1 MAEKNIKISGIGDVT
16 REDFV
21 RAITDPDKF
30 KEFADQQ
37 GWGNKR
43 RQLAWNS
50 LHNYAQGVQ
59 NGEINEINDM
69 HQVVDDTGART
80 NKQEKYN
87 WIGSKFDANGATAA
101 FMNQIAKGMQTASK
115 PADKSL
121 KSIPSITSYLNQQWF
136 GSNNPDWELFQKNDT
151 LTNGVY
157 GIANRSAKI
166 KEGLTKYKNE
176 LTTNGAQ
183 YNWDGVD
190 KDALYKNL
198 DAAIAS
204 SNVATYAP
212 LGITSDYISNALA
225 TKDLSTTQE
234 QSSEND
240 QASPSQNSNS
250 EGITDEQLLAL
261 ESNKDLADLAQANP
275 AKRAEYIAQAR
286 ERLANQITLSEQEAQ
301 RNTRAYQD
309 KIAAQKQQQYN
320 QEMLN
325 WYNSQ
330 TFKPEYTAQLGS
342 SYVGT
347 PGGGA
352 VSTYLDSLNFS
363 DKDFEMNSPRTISAI
378 ATSTK
383 FKKPEIRTVKTNL
396 GSQTVTLNNK
406 LDVLA
411 YMLQFNAKNN
421 PNFKRYFTDVSSAAG
436 KSAGSIYRINALKG
450 ADGSYVYVRRNGN
463 NYEFYRSKPMDIL
476 YKEHLAR
483 KHKLGGVITKFQQ
496 GGAAAYNAKLKQR
509 QQQVQKAKEQ
519 QIQSQPQQPPLGR
532 SSIKSMG
539 KNTNTLTT
547 ADKIAIGA
555 AATDFLASFTANP
568 IANGAGT
575 LLTTGADIA
584 SDISHGASFGQ
595 AAGNAAMNLGMGLIG
610 FIPGLGTA
618 TKAKKLKKIL
628 QVSSGAVQAYF
639 IANNFNEGVKSLGKV
654 LDGSATVQDYKNL
667 IYGLQG
673 AKGASNSVI
682 NAAKRRGAAKV
693 IKELPDKFNAG
704 EAKYTFKNNGK
715 ETQRLTQAQ
724 VKELQEKGS
733 EGVSDEIKQLL
744 NGVAVK
750 PSKTIETKLGISWTK
765 KQKPIEYQYK
775 PKGEI
780 QKLLD
785 DLQIQSQKSS
795 MWNPGRQDYLS
806 MTSEHNW
813 SLPSISIGLG
823 KNSTKEVIKRG
834 KQSSKPNTTPESQ
847 PTITNNPEKPLQTHT
862 ITPEQQKK
870 DIELLRKRFMSEE
883 PLPIDNATRKAYEH
897 YRKRPMTD
905 QEIKDLEAE
914 QQIKRFM
921 RNYRKQYK
929 PQDQVYAERRDAL
942 QKDLSERKALAEDL
956 ANAQQEVEQARAYTQ
971 SKIRWDEGE
980 AMAKKLPV
988 PSARVIVTPESV
1000 RTQVNRQFAMSWVP
1014 DKRKP
1019 ALKGAARAKKQAMYQ
1034 NLFQPPA
1041 VRQGT
1046 GSPVQHTTRK
1056 SLERLQK
1063 MQDAVQQEFLER
1075 QRKQNAIILSPT
1087 ESRQGMYQ
1095 QMFSPVLTNLDNQGR
1110 ASGLRA
1116 KPSKADVK
1124 SVKSSEYKQ
1133 QQKQSRQQKATEV
1146 MEAFGNTK
1154 NNNTKGHNKNTN
1166 LPHKQSNKK
1175 KKTSRDN
1182 NIKRR
1187 QDGGVLYDYEFLKS
1201 VHAFKQGGVI
1211 KAQGGVKLNN
1221 IWAGK
1226 NQNYGYNTYLNR
1238 IFGNQDV
1245 LSWMRTHYVGDN
1257 ATKQY
1262 ADYVMKNVN
1271 DRNTYGV
1278 NNYNNDST
1286 YVANKGI
1293 NTFNT
1298 GYQNAGNTLNYILF
1312 GNNTKDYTDK
1322 KGVAYGLINF
1332 TRPAKALATGDS
1344 YNADPSKAYIDNA
1357 LGLQTYSRVASLT
1370 DPGIKTGGFGDWGKY
1385 WKEQG
1390 NTGAYYYIA
1399 PGDTSGKGQWIPTKD
1414 KTLNGYQDFEAAL
1427 QETPKKDGSVT
1438 NPDIGKKSIFD
1449 KGKEYLSKLT
1459 SNPGNLYNVV
1469 ETGKYLLAN
1478 KATNDIFKIKAP
1490 NFVISPKHTSYQV
1503 MDNLA
1508 QQNAY
1513 HNRAAE
1519 TVNQTS
1525 RPLTS
1530 SGQLQ
1535 TAAQQESMNNAN
1547 KLYLQGNIERNTW
1560 LESQKQQSN
1569 HAGLYNM
1576 ESAVDT
1582 ANANAKQA
1590 YATRMLNEYQD
1601 PRDRLRALATN
1612 RQNWINAL
1620 EKFNVIDP
1628 YVERKN
1634 AQQQYGLAK
1643 AQWDYQNDA
1652 DVLKASQDY
1661 QALLRQHQNDLN
1673 FNAWDTAQYKALID
1687 AQKKAGAKYYN
1698 NMYQVYGI
1706 NNPGFKYSTP
1716 TYKKKGG
1723 KFEDISKF
1731 NTKEFYNTVRH
1742 SINTATKQGGDLG
1755 KLINTLF
1762 KKSNKK

>member
-16 REDFV
+16 RADFV

-69 HQVVDDTGART
+69 HQIVDDTGART

-121 KSIPSITSYLNQQWF
+121 KNIPSVTSYLNQQWF

-212 LGITSDYISNALA
+212 LGITSDYIGNALA

-240 QASPSQNSNS
+240 QASASQNSNS
-250 EGITDEQLLAL
+250 EGITDEQLLSL

-286 ERLANQITLSEQEAQ
+286 ERLANQITLREQEAQ

-342 SYVGT
+342 SYVGA

-352 VSTYLDSLNFS
+352 GSAYLDSLNFS

-396 GSQTVTLNNK
+396 GNQTVTLNNK

-421 PNFKRYFTDVSSAAG
+421 PNFKHYFTDVSSATG

-450 ADGSYVYVRRNGN
+450 TDGSYVYVRKNGN
-463 NYEFYRSKPMDIL
+463 NYEFYRSKPIDIL

-483 KHKLGGVITKFQQ
+483 KHKLGGIITKFQQ
-496 GGAAAYNAKLKQR
+496 GGVAAYNAKLKQR
-509 QQQVQKAKEQ
+509 QQQIQKAKEQ
-519 QIQSQPQQPPLGR
+519 QVQSQPQQVPFGR
-532 SSIKSMG
+532 SSVKSMG
-539 KNTNTLTT
+539 KNTNALTT

-555 AATDFLASFTANP
+555 AAADFLASFTANP

-575 LLTTGADIA
+575 ILTTGADIA

-628 QVSSGAVQAYF
+628 QISSGAVQAYF

-654 LDGSATVQDYKNL
+654 LDGSASVQDYKNL

-673 AKGASNSVI
+673 AKGVSSSVI
-682 NAAKRRGAAKV
+682 NTAKRRGAAKV

-704 EAKYTFKNNGK
+704 EARYTFKSNGK

-733 EGVSDEIKQLL
+733 AGVSDETRQLL
-744 NGVAVK
+744 NGLIIK
-750 PSKTIETKLGISWTK
+750 PSKEKFGITWTSR
-765 KQKPIEYQYK
+765 PIEYQYK

-823 KNSTKEVIKRG
+823 KNSTKEVIKRA
-834 KQSSKPNTTPESQ
+834 KQSPKPNATSQ
-847 PTITNNPEKPLQTHT
+847 KQSTITNNPERPLQTHT

-870 DIELLRKRFMSEE
+870 DIELLRKRFTSNE

-905 QEIKDLEAE
+905 QEIKDLESDQRA
-914 QQIKRFM
+914 KRIM
-921 RNYRKQYK
+921 RNQFN
-929 PQDQVYAERRDAL
+929 PDNLDQMQAKRLAL
-942 QKDLSERKALAEDL
+942 QKDLSERKSLAKDL
-956 ANAQQEVEQARAYTQ
+956 ADAQQEIKQAKANTQVKINLAEGNARA
-971 SKIRWDEGE
+971 KD
-980 AMAKKLPV
+980 LPI
-988 PSARVIVTPESV
+988 PSARVVITPESV
-1000 RTQVNRQFAMSWVP
+1000 RTQANREFALNW
-1014 DKRKP
+1014 KP
-1019 ALKGAARAKKQAMYQ
+1019 IEFKPELKGAARSKKQAMYER
-1034 NLFQPPA
+1034 LFPPFA
-1041 VRQGT
+1041 ERQGT
-1046 GSPVQHTTRK
+1046 GSAIQHTTRK
-1056 SLERLQK
+1056 SLERRQK
-1063 MQDAVQQEFLER
+1063 MQNAVQQEFLER
-1075 QRKQNAIILSPT
+1075 QRRQNAIILSPT

-1095 QMFSPVLTNLDNQGR
+1095 QMFSPVLTNLDSQGR

-1116 KPSKADVK
+1116 KPSRTDVK

-1133 QQKQSRQQKATEV
+1133 QQKQSRQQKASEV

-1154 NNNTKGHNKNTN
+1154 SNNTKGHNKNTN

-1226 NQNYGYNTYLNR
+1226 NQDYGYNTYLNR

-1245 LSWMRTHYVGDN
+1245 LSWMRTHYVGDD

-1298 GYQNAGNTLNYILF
+1298 GYQNAGNTLNYTLF

-1332 TRPAKALATGDS
+1332 TRPDKALATGDS
-1344 YNADPSKAYIDNA
+1344 YNANPSKAYIDNA

-1370 DPGIKTGGFGDWGKY
+1370 DSGIKAGGFGDWGKY

-1414 KTLNGYQDFEAAL
+1414 KTLNGYQDFEAAP

-1438 NPDIGKKSIFD
+1438 TPGIGKKSIFD
-1449 KGKEYLSKLT
+1449 KGKEYLAKLT
-1459 SNPGNLYNVV
+1459 SNPGNLYNAV

-1490 NFVISPKHTSYQV
+1490 NYVISPKHTSYQV

-1513 HNRAAE
+1513 HSKAAE
-1519 TVNQTS
+1519 AINQTS

-1535 TAAQQESMNNAN
+1535 TAAQQENMNNAN
-1547 KLYLQGNIERNTW
+1547 KLYLQGNAERNTW
-1560 LESQKQQSN
+1560 LEGQKQQSYK
-1569 HAGLYNM
+1569 AGLYNM

-1582 ANANAKQA
+1582 ANANAQQA
-1590 YATRMLNEYQD
+1590 YKTRLINEYQD
-1601 PRDRLRALATN
+1601 PRDRIRGLATN

-1652 DVLKASQDY
+1652 KVLLAQQKY
-1661 QALLRQHQNDLN
+1661 QQLLRQHQNDLN
-1673 FNAWDTAQYKALID
+1673 FNAYDTDEYRALVE
-1687 AQKKAGAKYYN
+1687 AQKEAGARYYN

-1706 NNPGFKYSTP
+1706 SNPGFKY
-1716 TYKKKGG
+1716 KKGG

-1731 NTKEFYNTVRH
+1731 NTKEFYNTIRH
-1742 SINTATKQGGDLG
+1742 SINTATKQSGDLS

>member
-1 MAEKNIKISGIGDVT
+1 MTEKNIKISGIGDVT
-16 REDFV
+16 RADFV

-69 HQVVDDTGART
+69 HQIVDDTGART

-101 FMNQIAKGMQTASK
+101 FMNQIAKGMQTDSK
-115 PADKSL
+115 SANKSL
-121 KSIPSITSYLNQQWF
+121 KSIPSVTSYLNQQWF

-212 LGITSDYISNALA
+212 LGITSDYINNVLA

-240 QASPSQNSNS
+240 QASASQNSNS
-250 EGITDEQLLAL
+250 KGITDEQLLSL

-330 TFKPEYTAQLGS
+330 IFRPEYTAQLGS

-352 VSTYLDSLNFS
+352 ASTYLDSLNFS
-363 DKDFEMNSPRTISAI
+363 DKDFEVNSPRTISAI

-396 GSQTVTLNNK
+396 GNQTITLNNK

-421 PNFKRYFTDVSSAAG
+421 PNFKRYFTDVSNATG

-450 ADGSYVYVRRNGN
+450 ADGSYVYVRKNGN

-509 QQQVQKAKEQ
+509 QQQIQKAKEQ
-519 QIQSQPQQPPLGR
+519 QIQSEPQQVPFGR
-532 SSIKSMG
+532 SSVKSMS

-568 IANGAGT
+568 IANGTGT
-575 LLTTGADIA
+575 ILTTGADLA

-654 LDGSATVQDYKNL
+654 LDGSASVQDYKNL

-673 AKGASNSVI
+673 AKGAVSSVANTI
-682 NAAKRRGAAKV
+682 KRRGASKV

-704 EAKYTFKNNGK
+704 EAKYTFKSNGK
-715 ETQRLTQAQ
+715 ETQRLTQTQ

-744 NGVAVK
+744 NGIFVK
-750 PSKTIETKLGISWTK
+750 PSKKIETKLGTITLPN
-765 KQKPIEYQYK
+765 KPIEYQYK

-780 QKLLD
+780 QELLD

-823 KNSTKEVIKRG
+823 KNSTKEVIKRA
-834 KQSSKPNTTPESQ
+834 KQSSKSNATSQ
-847 PTITNNPEKPLQTHT
+847 KQSTITNNPERPLQTHT
-862 ITPEQQKK
+862 ITPEQQKR
-870 DIELLRKRFMSEE
+870 DIELLRRRFTSSE
-883 PLPIDNATRKAYEH
+883 PLPINKATRKAYEH

-905 QEIKDLEAE
+905 QEIIELERE
-914 QQIKRFM
+914 QRIKRLT
-921 RNYRKQYK
+921 RAYNKDYVTY
-929 PQDQVYAERRDAL
+929 DQQNAERRELLTSFKQEQADIA
-942 QKDLSERKALAEDL
+942 Q
-956 ANAQQEVEQARAYTQ
+956 AQQEVRQAQYNTYL
-971 SKIRWDEGE
+971 KNTI
-980 AMAKKLPV
+980 
-988 PSARVIVTPESV
+988 PEYI
-1000 RTQVNRQFAMSWVP
+1000 RTQENRQFALNW
-1014 DKRKP
+1014 KP
-1019 ALKGAARAKKQAMYQ
+1019 EEFKYTLKGVARAKKQAMY
-1034 NLFQPPA
+1034 
-1041 VRQGT
+1041 
-1046 GSPVQHTTRK
+1046 
-1056 SLERLQK
+1056 
-1063 MQDAVQQEFLER
+1063 
-1075 QRKQNAIILSPT
+1075 
-1087 ESRQGMYQ
+1087 
-1095 QMFSPVLTNLDNQGR
+1095 
-1110 ASGLRA
+1110 
-1116 KPSKADVK
+1116 
-1124 SVKSSEYKQ
+1124 
-1133 QQKQSRQQKATEV
+1133 
-1146 MEAFGNTK
+1146 
-1154 NNNTKGHNKNTN
+1154 NTKGPNKNSNTKR
-1166 LPHKQSNKK
+1166 KQSNKK
-1175 KKTSRDN
+1175 KKTSRNN

-1211 KAQGGVKLNN
+1211 KAKGGVRLNN

-1226 NQNYGYNTYLNR
+1226 NQDYGYNTYLNR

-1245 LSWMRTHYVGDN
+1245 LSWMRTHYVGND

-1298 GYQNAGNTLNYILF
+1298 GYQNAGNTLNYTLF

-1332 TRPAKALATGDS
+1332 TRPNKALATGDS

-1370 DPGIKTGGFGDWGKY
+1370 DSGIKAGGFGDWGKY

-1414 KTLNGYQDFEAAL
+1414 KTLNGYQDFEAAP
-1427 QETPKKDGSVT
+1427 QETSKKDGSVT

-1449 KGKEYLSKLT
+1449 KGKEYLAKLT
-1459 SNPGNLYNVV
+1459 SNPSNLYNAV

-1490 NFVISPKHTSYQV
+1490 NYVISPKHTSYQV

-1513 HNRAAE
+1513 HSKAAE
-1519 TVNQTS
+1519 TMNQTS

-1547 KLYLQGNIERNTW
+1547 KLYLQGNAERNTW
-1560 LESQKQQSN
+1560 LEGQKQQSYK
-1569 HAGLYNM
+1569 AGLYNM

-1582 ANANAKQA
+1582 ANANAQQA
-1590 YATRMLNEYQD
+1590 YKTRMLNEYQD
-1601 PRDRLRALATN
+1601 PRDRARALATN

-1652 DVLKASQDY
+1652 NVLAAQQKY
-1661 QALLRQHQNDLN
+1661 QQLLRQHQNDLN
-1673 FNAWDTAQYKALID
+1673 FNAYDTAEYKALVE
-1687 AQKKAGAKYYN
+1687 AQKEAGARYYN

-1706 NNPGFKYSTP
+1706 SNPEFKY
-1716 TYKKKGG
+1716 KKGG

-1731 NTKEFYNTVRH
+1731 NTKEFYNTIRH
-1742 SINTATKQGGDLG
+1742 SINTATKQSGDLS

>member
-16 REDFV
+16 RADFV

-69 HQVVDDTGART
+69 HQIVDDTGART

-101 FMNQIAKGMQTASK
+101 FMNQIAKGMQTDSK
-115 PADKSL
+115 SANKSL
-121 KSIPSITSYLNQQWF
+121 KSIPSVTSYLNQQWF

-225 TKDLSTTQE
+225 TRDLSTTQE

-240 QASPSQNSNS
+240 QASASQNLNS
-250 EGITDEQLLAL
+250 EGITDEQLLSL
-261 ESNKDLADLAQANP
+261 KSNKDLADLAQANP

-325 WYNSQ
+325 WYNLQ
-330 TFKPEYTAQLGS
+330 TFRPEYTAQLGS
-342 SYVGT
+342 SYVGAQ
-347 PGGGA
+347 GGGA
-352 VSTYLDSLNFS
+352 GSAYLDSLNFS
-363 DKDFEMNSPRTISAI
+363 DKDFELNSPRTISAI

-396 GSQTVTLNNK
+396 GNQTVTLNNK

-450 ADGSYVYVRRNGN
+450 TDGSYVYVRKNGN

-476 YKEHLAR
+476 YKEHLA
-483 KHKLGGVITKFQQ
+483 KQGGV
-496 GGAAAYNAKLKQR
+496 AAYNAKLKQR
-509 QQQVQKAKEQ
+509 QQQIQQMKEK
-519 QIQSQPQQPPLGR
+519 QIQSQPQQVPFGR
-532 SSIKSMG
+532 SSVKSMG

-547 ADKIAIGA
+547 ADKIAIGTA
-555 AATDFLASFTANP
+555 AADFLASFTANP
-568 IANGAGT
+568 IANGTGT
-575 LLTTGADIA
+575 ILTTGADLA

-595 AAGNAAMNLGMGLIG
+595 AARNAAMNLGMGLVG

-618 TKAKKLKKIL
+618 NKAKKLKKIL

-639 IANNFNEGVKSLGKV
+639 IANNFNEGVKSLDKV

-673 AKGASNSVI
+673 AKGASNSII
-682 NAAKRRGAAKV
+682 NTAKRRGAART
-693 IKELPDKFNAG
+693 IKQLPDKFNAG
-704 EAKYTFKNNGK
+704 EARYTFKNNGK

-733 EGVSDEIKQLL
+733 EGASEETKQLL

-775 PKGEI
+775 PKEEI

-823 KNSTKEVIKRG
+823 KNSVKEVIKRG
-834 KQSSKPNTTPESQ
+834 KQLSRSNVVNEVPNSHSKS
-847 PTITNNPEKPLQTHT
+847 K
-862 ITPEQQKK
+862 ITPAVTK
-870 DIELLRKRFMSEE
+870 
-883 PLPIDNATRKAYEH
+883 PTATTRA
-897 YRKRPMTD
+897 P
-905 QEIKDLEAE
+905 
-914 QQIKRFM
+914 
-921 RNYRKQYK
+921 QYSYTPGNVQSSFTPYLSKGKTYLFESNTK
-929 PQDQVYAERRDAL
+929 PQ
-942 QKDLSERKALAEDL
+942 S
-956 ANAQQEVEQARAYTQ
+956 T
-971 SKIRWDEGE
+971 
-980 AMAKKLPV
+980 
-988 PSARVIVTPESV
+988 SV
-1000 RTQVNRQFAMSWVP
+1000 NNFN
-1014 DKRKP
+1014 KP
-1019 ALKGAARAKKQAMYQ
+1019 I
-1034 NLFQPPA
+1034 
-1041 VRQGT
+1041 
-1046 GSPVQHTTRK
+1046 
-1056 SLERLQK
+1056 
-1063 MQDAVQQEFLER
+1063 
-1075 QRKQNAIILSPT
+1075 QRN
-1087 ESRQGMYQ
+1087 
-1095 QMFSPVLTNLDNQGR
+1095 
-1110 ASGLRA
+1110 
-1116 KPSKADVK
+1116 
-1124 SVKSSEYKQ
+1124 
-1133 QQKQSRQQKATEV
+1133 
-1146 MEAFGNTK
+1146 
-1154 NNNTKGHNKNTN
+1154 NKN
-1166 LPHKQSNKK
+1166 NKK
-1175 KKTSRDN
+1175 KSKK
-1182 NIKRR
+1182 KRKHL
-1187 QDGGVLYDYEFLKS
+1187 DGGVLYDYEFLKS
-1201 VHAFKQGGVI
+1201 VHAFKQGGII
-1211 KAQGGVKLNN
+1211 KAQ
-1221 IWAGK
+1221 
-1226 NQNYGYNTYLNR
+1226 
-1238 IFGNQDV
+1238 
-1245 LSWMRTHYVGDN
+1245 S
-1257 ATKQY
+1257 
-1262 ADYVMKNVN
+1262 
-1271 DRNTYGV
+1271 
-1278 NNYNNDST
+1278 
-1286 YVANKGI
+1286 
-1293 NTFNT
+1293 
-1298 GYQNAGNTLNYILF
+1298 
-1312 GNNTKDYTDK
+1312 
-1322 KGVAYGLINF
+1322 
-1332 TRPAKALATGDS
+1332 
-1344 YNADPSKAYIDNA
+1344 
-1357 LGLQTYSRVASLT
+1357 
-1370 DPGIKTGGFGDWGKY
+1370 GIKTGVKVNPKTTWFDAVWSQNVNHILRGLSDNNYYTWLNSMQDKHGDLHKNAGINFQTTPYNDKSVGDYQNLYKTGYNGEWKDNNVGYNSLGIMHAQNLGRYDLYGNTKRTSGDWNIDANHRYKTDSSYSQITDDRRLLGRKGDFTDEQLASVTEAFKNKGYNFALGK
-1385 WKEQG
+1385 
-1390 NTGAYYYIA
+1390 NDYYYLSPIEK
-1399 PGDTSGKGQWIPTKD
+1399 SEQ
-1414 KTLNGYQDFEAAL
+1414 NQN
-1427 QETPKKDGSVT
+1427 TPKKDGSVT

-1459 SNPGNLYNVV
+1459 SNPGNLYNAV

-1490 NFVISPKHTSYQV
+1490 NYVISPKHTSYQV

-1513 HNRAAE
+1513 HNKAAE

-1547 KLYLQGNIERNTW
+1547 KLYLQGNAERNTW
-1560 LESQKQQSN
+1560 LEGQKQQSYK
-1569 HAGLYNM
+1569 AGLYNM

-1582 ANANAKQA
+1582 ANANAQQA
-1590 YATRMLNEYQD
+1590 YKTRMLNEYQD
-1601 PRDRLRALATN
+1601 PRDRARALATN

-1652 DVLKASQDY
+1652 KVLLAQQKY
-1661 QALLRQHQNDLN
+1661 QQLLRQHQNDLN
-1673 FNAWDTAQYKALID
+1673 FNAYDTDEYRALVE
-1687 AQKKAGAKYYN
+1687 AQKEAGAKYYN

-1706 NNPGFKYSTP
+1706 SNPGFRY
-1716 TYKKKGG
+1716 KKGG

-1731 NTKEFYNTVRH
+1731 NTKEFYNTIRH
-1742 SINTATKQGGDLG
+1742 SINTATKQSGDLS

>member
-16 REDFV
+16 RADFV

-30 KEFADQQ
+30 REFADQQ

-69 HQVVDDTGART
+69 HQIVDDTGART

-101 FMNQIAKGMQTASK
+101 FMNQIAKGMQTATK
-115 PADKSL
+115 PDNKSL
-121 KSIPSITSYLNQQWF
+121 KSIPSVTSYLNQQWF
-136 GSNNPDWELFQKNDT
+136 GSNNPDWALFQKNDT

-212 LGITSDYISNALA
+212 LGITSDYINNALA

-240 QASPSQNSNS
+240 QASASQNPNS
-250 EGITDEQLLAL
+250 EGLTDEQLLSL

-286 ERLANQITLSEQEAQ
+286 ERLANQIALSEQEAQ

-309 KIAAQKQQQYN
+309 KIVAQKQQQYN

-347 PGGGA
+347 PGGKDP
-352 VSTYLDSLNFS
+352 STYLDSLNFS
-363 DKDFEMNSPRTISAI
+363 DKDFELNSPRTVSSI

-383 FKKPEIRTVKTNL
+383 FKKPVIRTAKTIFGN
-396 GSQTVTLNNK
+396 QTITLNNK

-411 YMLQFNAKNN
+411 YMLQFNAKHN

-450 ADGSYVYVRRNGN
+450 ADGSYVYVRKNGN
-463 NYEFYRSKPMDIL
+463 NYEFYRSKPMNIL

-483 KHKLGGVITKFQQ
+483 KHKLGGIITKFQQ
-496 GGAAAYNAKLKQR
+496 GGVAAYIAQRKQR
-509 QQQVQKAKEQ
+509 EQQIQKAKEQ
-519 QIQSQPQQPPLGR
+519 QIQSQPQQVPFGR
-532 SSIKSMG
+532 SSVKSMG
-539 KNTNTLTT
+539 KNTNTFTT
-547 ADKIAIGA
+547 ADKIAVIA
-555 AATDFLASFTANP
+555 AAADFLASFTANP
-568 IANGAGT
+568 IANGTGT
-575 LLTTGADIA
+575 ILTTGADLA
-584 SDISHGASFGQ
+584 SDISHGASLGQ

-628 QVSSGAVQAYF
+628 QVSSGAIQAYF
-639 IANNFNEGVKSLGKV
+639 IANNFTEGIKSLDK
-654 LDGSATVQDYKNL
+654 LRDGTATAQDYKNL

-673 AKGASNSVI
+673 AKGAVSSMANTI
-682 NAAKRRGAAKV
+682 KRRGAAKA

-704 EAKYTFKNNGK
+704 EARYTFKNNGK

-744 NGVAVK
+744 NGVVVK
-750 PSKTIETKLGISWTK
+750 PSKTIKTKLGSITLPN
-765 KQKPIEYQYK
+765 KPIEYQYK

-795 MWNPGRQDYLS
+795 MLNPGRQDYLS

-813 SLPSISIGLG
+813 SLPSISMGFG
-823 KNSTKEVIKRG
+823 KNSVKEVVKRG
-834 KQSSKPNTTPESQ
+834 KQSSKPTTSQ
-847 PTITNNPEKPLQTHT
+847 AKPTTSQAKPVQSQTITTNNPERPLQTHN

-870 DIELLRKRFMSEE
+870 DIELLKKRFTSSE
-883 PLPIDNATRKAYEH
+883 PLPIDNATRKAYED

-905 QEIKDLEAE
+905 QEIIELEKEQRAKRSTRASNRDYVTYDQQNAE
-914 QQIKRFM
+914 NRAAQNELLTSF
-921 RNYRKQYK
+921 KQK
-929 PQDQVYAERRDAL
+929 
-942 QKDLSERKALAEDL
+942 QKDISR
-956 ANAQQEVEQARAYTQ
+956 AQREVEQAKANTQVRINIAEGNARA
-971 SKIRWDEGE
+971 KD
-980 AMAKKLPV
+980 LPV
-988 PSARVIVTPESV
+988 PSARVVVTPESV
-1000 RTQVNRQFAMSWVP
+1000 RAQANREFALNW
-1014 DKRKP
+1014 KP
-1019 ALKGAARAKKQAMYQ
+1019 VEFKPELKGAARSKKQAMYER
-1034 NLFQPPA
+1034 LFPPFA
-1041 VRQGT
+1041 ERQGT
-1046 GSPVQHTTRK
+1046 GRPVQHTTRK

-1095 QMFSPVLTNLDNQGR
+1095 QMFSPVLTNLDNQAR
-1110 ASGLRA
+1110 AIGLRA

-1124 SVKSSEYKQ
+1124 SVKSAEYKQ
-1133 QQKQSRQQKATEV
+1133 QQKQSRQQKASEV
-1146 MEAFGNTK
+1146 IEAFGNTK
-1154 NNNTKGHNKNTN
+1154 SNNTKGHNKNTN

-1201 VHAFKQGGVI
+1201 VHAFKQGGII
-1211 KAQGGVKLNN
+1211 KAQGG
-1221 IWAGK
+1221 
-1226 NQNYGYNTYLNR
+1226 
-1238 IFGNQDV
+1238 
-1245 LSWMRTHYVGDN
+1245 
-1257 ATKQY
+1257 
-1262 ADYVMKNVN
+1262 
-1271 DRNTYGV
+1271 
-1278 NNYNNDST
+1278 
-1286 YVANKGI
+1286 
-1293 NTFNT
+1293 
-1298 GYQNAGNTLNYILF
+1298 
-1312 GNNTKDYTDK
+1312 
-1322 KGVAYGLINF
+1322 
-1332 TRPAKALATGDS
+1332 
-1344 YNADPSKAYIDNA
+1344 
-1357 LGLQTYSRVASLT
+1357 
-1370 DPGIKTGGFGDWGKY
+1370 IKTGVKVNPKTTWFDAVWSQNINHILRGLSDSKYYIWLNSMQDKHGDLYKNAGPNFQTTPYNDKSVGDYQNLYKTGYNDEWKDNNIGYNSLGIMHAQNLGRYDLYGNTKRTSGDWNIDANNRYKTDSSYSQITDDRRLLGRKGDFTDEQLASITEAFKSKGYNFTLGK
-1385 WKEQG
+1385 
-1390 NTGAYYYIA
+1390 NDYYYLSPIEK
-1399 PGDTSGKGQWIPTKD
+1399 SEQNQNI
-1414 KTLNGYQDFEAAL
+1414 
-1427 QETPKKDGSVT
+1427 PKKDSSVT

-1449 KGKEYLSKLT
+1449 KGKEYLAKLT
-1459 SNPGNLYNVV
+1459 SNPGNLYNAV

-1513 HNRAAE
+1513 HSKAAE
-1519 TVNQTS
+1519 TINQTS

-1547 KLYLQGNIERNTW
+1547 KLYLQGNTERNTW
-1560 LESQKQQSN
+1560 LEGQKQQSYK
-1569 HAGLYNM
+1569 AGLYNM
-1576 ESAVDT
+1576 ENAVDT
-1582 ANANAKQA
+1582 ANANAQQA
-1590 YATRMLNEYQD
+1590 YKTRMLNEYQD
-1601 PRDRLRALATN
+1601 PRDRARALATN

-1620 EKFNVIDP
+1620 EQFNIIDP

-1652 DVLKASQDY
+1652 NVLIAQQKY
-1661 QALLRQHQNDLN
+1661 QQLLYKHYNDLN
-1673 FNAWDTAQYKALID
+1673 FNAYNTPEYRALVE
-1687 AQKKAGAKYYN
+1687 AQKKAGANYYN

-1716 TYKKKGG
+1716 LFQKKGG

-1742 SINTATKQGGDLG
+1742 SINTATKQGGDLS

>member
-16 REDFV
+16 RADFV

-30 KEFADQQ
+30 REFADQQ

-59 NGEINEINDM
+59 NGEINEINNM
-69 HQVVDDTGART
+69 HQIVDDTGART

-101 FMNQIAKGMQTASK
+101 FMNQIAKGMQTATK

-121 KSIPSITSYLNQQWF
+121 KSIPSVTSYLNQQWF

-212 LGITSDYISNALA
+212 LGITSDYINNALA
-225 TKDLSTTQE
+225 TKDLSTITTDTDSTQT
-234 QSSEND
+234 QTTEND
-240 QASPSQNSNS
+240 PTKGFS
-250 EGITDEQLLAL
+250 EEELARYNTMTPEQQQQYL
-261 ESNKDLADLAQANP
+261 
-275 AKRAEYIAQAR
+275 
-286 ERLANQITLSEQEAQ
+286 AQ
-301 RNTRAYQD
+301 RNAAINLNNEKFLAQNQTDID
-309 KIAAQKQQQYN
+309 KANKEKEDTEFKNWLITNGYYSPKAQV
-320 QEMLN
+320 
-325 WYNSQ
+325 
-330 TFKPEYTAQLGS
+330 T
-342 SYVGT
+342 SYVPIRLAQSSMVDSKGKRLET
-347 PGGGA
+347 PAVKNAGA
-352 VSTYLDSLNFS
+352 FDKSVEINKFS
-363 DKDFEMNSPRTISAI
+363 DEQWDNFIHADLTPDIHKVYALNNADRHT
-378 ATSTK
+378 TSGIVPIKSKLDWINYNYEWLLNTGK
-383 FKKPEIRTVKTNL
+383 LNNL
-396 GSQTVTLNNK
+396 G
-406 LDVLA
+406 D
-411 YMLQFNAKNN
+411 
-421 PNFKRYFTDVSSAAG
+421 DVSDYVDAPKG
-436 KSAGSIYRINALKG
+436 TVWRLKNSKRSS
-450 ADGSYVYVRRNGN
+450 DGTYMYMRKKGN
-463 NYEFYRSKPMDIL
+463 NLEFYRSKSWSDL
-476 YKEHLAR
+476 RNNEYK
-483 KHKLGGVITKFQQ
+483 KHISKHQWGGIFGNQ
-496 GGAAAYNAKLKQR
+496 AKLREQYSKDLKARQDAIKKQ
-509 QQQVQKAKEQ
+509 K
-519 QIQSQPQQPPLGR
+519 IQSQPQQAPFGR
-532 SSIKSMG
+532 SSVKSMG

-555 AATDFLASFTANP
+555 AAADFLASFTANP

-575 LLTTGADIA
+575 ILTTGADLA

-639 IANNFNEGVKSLGKV
+639 IANNFKEGVKSLNKV
-654 LDGSATVQDYKNL
+654 LDGSASVQDYKNL

-673 AKGASNSVI
+673 VKGASNSVI
-682 NAAKRRGAAKV
+682 NTAKRRGAAKI

-704 EAKYTFKNNGK
+704 EARYTFKSNGK

-744 NGVAVK
+744 NGVVVK
-750 PSKTIETKLGISWTK
+750 PSKTINTKLGVSWTK

-795 MWNPGRQDYLS
+795 MLNPGRQDYLS

-823 KNSTKEVIKRG
+823 KNSVKEVIKRG
-834 KQSSKPNTTPESQ
+834 KQLSRSNVVNGAPSSNSKSE
-847 PTITNNPEKPLQTHT
+847 
-862 ITPEQQKK
+862 ITPVVTKPTVTTKVPQYLYTPGNVQPSFTPYLSKGK
-870 DIELLRKRFMSEE
+870 TYLFE
-883 PLPIDNATRKAYEH
+883 PNA
-897 YRKRPMTD
+897 
-905 QEIKDLEAE
+905 
-914 QQIKRFM
+914 
-921 RNYRKQYK
+921 K
-929 PQDQVYAERRDAL
+929 PQSISVNNSN
-942 QKDLSERKALAEDL
+942 KP
-956 ANAQQEVEQARAYTQ
+956 TQ
-971 SKIRWDEGE
+971 RNSK
-980 AMAKKLPV
+980 
-988 PSARVIVTPESV
+988 
-1000 RTQVNRQFAMSWVP
+1000 N
-1014 DKRKP
+1014 
-1019 ALKGAARAKKQAMYQ
+1019 
-1034 NLFQPPA
+1034 
-1041 VRQGT
+1041 
-1046 GSPVQHTTRK
+1046 
-1056 SLERLQK
+1056 
-1063 MQDAVQQEFLER
+1063 
-1075 QRKQNAIILSPT
+1075 
-1087 ESRQGMYQ
+1087 
-1095 QMFSPVLTNLDNQGR
+1095 
-1110 ASGLRA
+1110 
-1116 KPSKADVK
+1116 
-1124 SVKSSEYKQ
+1124 
-1133 QQKQSRQQKATEV
+1133 
-1146 MEAFGNTK
+1146 
-1154 NNNTKGHNKNTN
+1154 
-1166 LPHKQSNKK
+1166 NKK
-1175 KKTSRDN
+1175 KSKK
-1182 NIKRR
+1182 KRKHL
-1187 QDGGVLYDYEFLKS
+1187 DGGVLYDYEFLKS

-1211 KAQGGVKLNN
+1211 KAKGGVRLNN
-1221 IWAGK
+1221 IWAGE
-1226 NQNYGYNTYLNR
+1226 NQDYGYNTYLNR
-1238 IFGNQDV
+1238 IYQDNDM

-1271 DRNTYGV
+1271 GRSKYHINDFNNNSTYIA
-1278 NNYNNDST
+1278 NNDIS
-1286 YVANKGI
+1286 
-1293 NTFNT
+1293 TFNT
-1298 GYQNAGNTLNYILF
+1298 EFQNNGNTSNYILF

-1332 TRPAKALATGDS
+1332 TRPDKALATGDS

-1370 DPGIKTGGFGDWGKY
+1370 DSGIKAGGFGDWGKY

-1390 NTGAYYYIA
+1390 NTGAYYYIT
-1399 PGDTSGKGQWIPTKD
+1399 PGDTSGKGQWIPTTD
-1414 KTLNGYQDFEAAL
+1414 KTLNGYQDFEVAL

-1449 KGKEYLSKLT
+1449 KGKEYLAKLT
-1459 SNPGNLYNVV
+1459 SNPGNLYNAV
-1469 ETGKYLLAN
+1469 ETSKYLLAN

-1490 NFVISPKHTSYQV
+1490 NYVISPKHTSYQV

-1513 HNRAAE
+1513 HSKAAE
-1519 TVNQTS
+1519 IMNQTS

-1547 KLYLQGNIERNTW
+1547 KLYLQGNVERNTW
-1560 LESQKQQSN
+1560 LEGQKQQSYK
-1569 HAGLYNM
+1569 AGLYNM
-1576 ESAVDT
+1576 ESAVDI
-1582 ANANAKQA
+1582 ANANAQQA
-1590 YATRMLNEYQD
+1590 YKTRMLNEYKD
-1601 PRDRLRALATN
+1601 PRDRARALATN

-1620 EKFNVIDP
+1620 EEFNVIDP

-1652 DVLKASQDY
+1652 KVLLAQQKY
-1661 QALLRQHQNDLN
+1661 QQLLRQHQNDLN
-1673 FNAWDTAQYKALID
+1673 FNAYDTDEYRNLITAQKEA
-1687 AQKKAGAKYYN
+1687 AARYYN

-1706 NNPGFKYSTP
+1706 SNPGFKYSTP
-1716 TYKKKGG
+1716 LFQKKGG

-1731 NTKEFYNTVRH
+1731 NTKEFYNTIRH
-1742 SINTATKQGGDLG
+1742 SINTATKQSGDLS

>member
-16 REDFV
+16 RADFV

-69 HQVVDDTGART
+69 HQIVDDTGART

-121 KSIPSITSYLNQQWF
+121 KSIPSVTSYLNQQWF

-225 TKDLSTTQE
+225 TKDLSTMVSDADTGSAQTQSTEDDPTKGFSEEELARYNTMTPE
-234 QSSEND
+234 Q
-240 QASPSQNSNS
+240 
-250 EGITDEQLLAL
+250 
-261 ESNKDLADLAQANP
+261 
-275 AKRAEYIAQAR
+275 
-286 ERLANQITLSEQEAQ
+286 
-301 RNTRAYQD
+301 
-309 KIAAQKQQQYN
+309 QQQYLAQRQQIINLNNEEALTKN
-320 QEMLN
+320 QAEIDAANKRREDEAFEN
-325 WYNSQ
+325 WLKTNGYYSP
-330 TFKPEYTAQLGS
+330 KAQAS
-342 SYVGT
+342 SYVPSRLAQSSMVDSKGKRLEGPAVKIGKEFDKATNINSFT
-347 PGGGA
+347 PQEWDNFIHGDLT
-352 VSTYLDSLNFS
+352 SDIHNTYSLKNA
-363 DKDFEMNSPRTISAI
+363 DRHTTNGNVAI
-378 ATSTK
+378 KS
-383 FKKPEIRTVKTNL
+383 
-396 GSQTVTLNNK
+396 K
-406 LDVLA
+406 LDWLN
-411 YMLQFNAKNN
+411 Y
-421 PNFKRYFTDVSSAAG
+421 NFQQLLDTGKLNEIGDDVSSYIGASKG
-436 KSAGSIYRINALKG
+436 TVWRLKNSKRNS
-450 ADGSYVYVRRNGN
+450 DGTYMYMRKRGN
-463 NYEFYRSKPMDIL
+463 NLEFYRSKSWGDLRNNEYKKHISKHQWGGGISSGQAKLREQYSKDLKARQDAIKSQKKMQQANSIERTPLRDQRDPNRIKAGQRELGNLGQLTGTDKLQIAGIFADIGSTVSSFAGPAGNLIGAGAGVVGTGLHAAADFNDPSVSKAEAFTNLGANLLFDAAGVVPILGSYGKLAKLGRVGRALQNNARL
-476 YKEHLAR
+476 YKLVLGTVTAPGIIQAAPNAANAI
-483 KHKLGGVITKFQQ
+483 KKLVTKPTT
-496 GGAAAYNAKLKQR
+496 
-509 QQQVQKAKEQ
+509 
-519 QIQSQPQQPPLGR
+519 I
-532 SSIKSMG
+532 
-539 KNTNTLTT
+539 T
-547 ADKIAIGA
+547 ADELRDLSTAVSIATGMIKVAPNHDKIRTTNPNYGKDVIVHTNKGKQTIPAKQYEA
-555 AATDFLASFTANP
+555 MMDKTKNPTMRDRNEALEAATKVKGIQFDNGIFHNYAPSSNNP
-568 IANGAGT
+568 LKLEGFYGKWGIVSRLGNTSDPETKYIFRPAKT
-575 LLTTGADIA
+575 L
-584 SDISHGASFGQ
+584 
-595 AAGNAAMNLGMGLIG
+595 
-610 FIPGLGTA
+610 
-618 TKAKKLKKIL
+618 
-628 QVSSGAVQAYF
+628 
-639 IANNFNEGVKSLGKV
+639 
-654 LDGSATVQDYKNL
+654 KN
-667 IYGLQG
+667 Q
-673 AKGASNSVI
+673 N
-682 NAAKRRGAAKV
+682 
-693 IKELPDKFNAG
+693 
-704 EAKYTFKNNGK
+704 
-715 ETQRLTQAQ
+715 
-724 VKELQEKGS
+724 
-733 EGVSDEIKQLL
+733 
-744 NGVAVK
+744 
-750 PSKTIETKLGISWTK
+750 SKTS
-765 KQKPIEYQYK
+765 KPITGQDK
-775 PKGEI
+775 PA
-780 QKLLD
+780 Q
-785 DLQIQSQKSS
+785 
-795 MWNPGRQDYLS
+795 N
-806 MTSEHNW
+806 
-813 SLPSISIGLG
+813 
-823 KNSTKEVIKRG
+823 
-834 KQSSKPNTTPESQ
+834 Q
-847 PTITNNPEKPLQTHT
+847 PTITNNPEKPLQTHN
-862 ITPEQQKK
+862 ITPEQQKR
-870 DIELLRKRFMSEE
+870 DIELLRKRFISYK

-905 QEIKDLEAE
+905 QEIKDLKAE
-914 QQIKRFM
+914 QQSKRFM
-921 RNYRKQYK
+921 RDLYKQQK
-929 PQDQVYAERRDAL
+929 PQDQIYAERRDAL
-942 QKDLSERKALAEDL
+942 QKDLYERKSLAKDL
-956 ANAQQEVEQARAYTQ
+956 ADAQQEIKQAKANTQFKINLAEGNARA
-971 SKIRWDEGE
+971 KD
-980 AMAKKLPV
+980 LPV

-1000 RTQVNRQFAMSWVP
+1000 RTQANREFALNW
-1014 DKRKP
+1014 KP
-1019 ALKGAARAKKQAMYQ
+1019 IEFKPELKGAARSKKQAMYER
-1034 NLFQPPA
+1034 LFPPFA
-1041 VRQGT
+1041 ERQGT
-1046 GSPVQHTTRK
+1046 GSAIQHTTRK
-1056 SLERLQK
+1056 SLERRQK
-1063 MQDAVQQEFLER
+1063 MQNAVQQEFLER
-1075 QRKQNAIILSPT
+1075 QRRQNAIILSPT

-1095 QMFSPVLTNLDNQGR
+1095 QMFSPVLTNLDSQGR

-1116 KPSKADVK
+1116 KPSRTDVK

-1133 QQKQSRQQKATEV
+1133 QQKQSRQQKASEV
-1146 MEAFGNTK
+1146 MEAFGNT
-1154 NNNTKGHNKNTN
+1154 
-1166 LPHKQSNKK
+1166 
-1175 KKTSRDN
+1175 
-1182 NIKRR
+1182 KRR

-1226 NQNYGYNTYLNR
+1226 NQDYGYNTYLNR

-1245 LSWMRTHYVGDN
+1245 LSWMRTHYVGDD

-1298 GYQNAGNTLNYILF
+1298 GYQNAGNTLNYTLF

-1332 TRPAKALATGDS
+1332 TRPDKALATGDS
-1344 YNADPSKAYIDNA
+1344 YNANPSKAYIDNA

-1370 DPGIKTGGFGDWGKY
+1370 DSGIKAGGFGDWGKY

-1414 KTLNGYQDFEAAL
+1414 KTLNGYQDFEAAP

-1438 NPDIGKKSIFD
+1438 TPGIGKKSIFD
-1449 KGKEYLSKLT
+1449 KGKEYLAKLT
-1459 SNPGNLYNVV
+1459 SNPGNLYNAV

-1490 NFVISPKHTSYQV
+1490 NYVISPKHTSYQV

-1513 HNRAAE
+1513 HSKAAE
-1519 TVNQTS
+1519 AMNQTS

-1547 KLYLQGNIERNTW
+1547 KLYLQGNAERNTW
-1560 LESQKQQSN
+1560 LEGQKEQSYK
-1569 HAGLYNM
+1569 AGLYNM

-1582 ANANAKQA
+1582 ANTNAQQA
-1590 YATRMLNEYQD
+1590 YKTRLINEYQD
-1601 PRDRLRALATN
+1601 PRDRIRGLATN

-1643 AQWDYQNDA
+1643 AQWDYQNDSK
-1652 DVLKASQDY
+1652 VLLAQQKY
-1661 QALLRQHQNDLN
+1661 QQLLRQHQNDLN
-1673 FNAWDTAQYKALID
+1673 FNASDTPEYKALVE
-1687 AQKKAGAKYYN
+1687 AQKEAGAKYYN

-1706 NNPGFKYSTP
+1706 SNPGFKY
-1716 TYKKKGG
+1716 KKGG

-1731 NTKEFYNTVRH
+1731 NTKEFYNTIRH
-1742 SINTATKQGGDLG
+1742 SINTATKQSGDLS

>member
-69 HQVVDDTGART
+69 HQIVDDTGART
-80 NKQEKYN
+80 NKPEKYN

-101 FMNQIAKGMQTASK
+101 FMNQIAKSMQTSTK
-115 PADKSL
+115 SADKPL
-121 KSIPSITSYLNQQWF
+121 KSIPSVTSYLNQQWF
-136 GSNNPDWELFQKNDT
+136 GSNNPDWALFQKNDT

-183 YNWDGVD
+183 YNWDGID

-212 LGITSDYISNALA
+212 LGITSDYINNALA
-225 TKDLSTTQE
+225 TKDLSAIVADTDTDDTQTQTQTVDDPTREFSEEELARYNAMTPE
-234 QSSEND
+234 Q
-240 QASPSQNSNS
+240 QQKY
-250 EGITDEQLLAL
+250 L
-261 ESNKDLADLAQANP
+261 
-275 AKRAEYIAQAR
+275 
-286 ERLANQITLSEQEAQ
+286 AQ
-301 RNTRAYQD
+301 RNQLINIDNEKVLSENQAKIDAVNKAKEDAAFKNWLKANGYYSPKAQATSYVSSRLKQSSLVDSKGKKIIGPAVMSGEAFDRDHEKYKFQDSEWDSFIHEDLTSDIHKVWALKNADRHTTNGDVAIRSKLDWINYNYQWLLD
-309 KIAAQKQQQYN
+309 TGR
-320 QEMLN
+320 LN
-325 WYNSQ
+325 
-330 TFKPEYTAQLGS
+330 LIGDDVS
-342 SYVGT
+342 SYVDAPTGT
-347 PGGGA
+347 VWRLKNSKRSSDG
-352 VSTYLDSLNFS
+352 TYMYMR
-363 DKDFEMNSPRTISAI
+363 KR
-378 ATSTK
+378 
-383 FKKPEIRTVKTNL
+383 
-396 GSQTVTLNNK
+396 GNK
-406 LDVLA
+406 L
-411 YMLQFNAKNN
+411 
-421 PNFKRYFTDVSSAAG
+421 
-436 KSAGSIYRINALKG
+436 
-450 ADGSYVYVRRNGN
+450 
-463 NYEFYRSKPMDIL
+463 EFYRSKSWNDL
-476 YKEHLAR
+476 RNNEYKKYIS
-483 KHKLGGVITKFQQ
+483 KHQWGGVFGDQS
-496 GGAAAYNAKLKQR
+496 KLREQYSKDLKARQDAIKKQ
-509 QQQVQKAKEQ
+509 K
-519 QIQSQPQQPPLGR
+519 IQSQPQQVPLGR
-532 SSIKSMG
+532 SSVKSMG

-555 AATDFLASFTANP
+555 AAADFLASFTANP
-568 IANGAGT
+568 IANGTGT
-575 LLTTGADIA
+575 ILTTGADLA

-639 IANNFNEGVKSLGKV
+639 IANNFKEGVKSLNKV
-654 LDGSATVQDYKNL
+654 LDGSASVQDYKNL

-682 NAAKRRGAAKV
+682 NTAKRRGAAKA

-704 EAKYTFKNNGK
+704 EARYTFKNNGK

-733 EGVSDEIKQLL
+733 EGVSDKIKQLL
-744 NGVAVK
+744 NGVVVK
-750 PSKTIETKLGISWTK
+750 PSKTIETKLGVSWTK

-813 SLPSISIGLG
+813 SLPSISIGFG
-823 KNSTKEVIKRG
+823 KNSVKEVIKRG
-834 KQSSKPNTTPESQ
+834 KQSSKPNTTSQKQ
-847 PTITNNPEKPLQTHT
+847 PTITNNPEKPLQTHN
-862 ITPEQQKK
+862 ITPEQQKR
-870 DIELLRKRFMSEE
+870 DIELLKRRFTSSE
-883 PLPIDNATRKAYEH
+883 PLPIDNATRKAYED

-905 QEIKDLEAE
+905 QEIIELEKEQRAKRSTRASNKDYTTYDQQNAE
-914 QQIKRFM
+914 NRAAQSELLTSNK
-921 RNYRKQYK
+921 NKQ
-929 PQDQVYAERRDAL
+929 
-942 QKDLSERKALAEDL
+942 EDI
-956 ANAQQEVEQARAYTQ
+956 ANAQRELEIARINNYL
-971 SKIRWDEGE
+971 KNN
-980 AMAKKLPV
+980 LP
-988 PSARVIVTPESV
+988 EYV
-1000 RTQVNRQFAMSWVP
+1000 RTQANREFALNW
-1014 DKRKP
+1014 KP
-1019 ALKGAARAKKQAMYQ
+1019 EEFKPKLSGFARSKKQAMY
-1034 NLFQPPA
+1034 
-1041 VRQGT
+1041 
-1046 GSPVQHTTRK
+1046 
-1056 SLERLQK
+1056 ERL
-1063 MQDAVQQEFLER
+1063 F
-1075 QRKQNAIILSPT
+1075 P
-1087 ESRQGMYQ
+1087 
-1095 QMFSPVLTNLDNQGR
+1095 PVD
-1110 ASGLRA
+1110 
-1116 KPSKADVK
+1116 
-1124 SVKSSEYKQ
+1124 
-1133 QQKQSRQQKATEV
+1133 
-1146 MEAFGNTK
+1146 
-1154 NNNTKGHNKNTN
+1154 NTKGHNKNTN
-1166 LPHKQSNKK
+1166 TQRKQSNKK
-1175 KKTSRDN
+1175 KKVSKN
-1182 NIKRR
+1182 NNTKKR

-1211 KAQGGVKLNN
+1211 KAQGGIKLNN

-1226 NQNYGYNTYLNR
+1226 NQDYGYNTYLNR

-1245 LSWMRTHYVGDN
+1245 LSWMKTHYVGDN

-1271 DRNTYGV
+1271 DRSTYGI

-1322 KGVAYGLINF
+1322 KGVAYSLINF
-1332 TRPAKALATGDS
+1332 IRPNKALATGDS
-1344 YNADPSKAYIDNA
+1344 YNTDPSKAYIDNA

-1399 PGDTSGKGQWIPTKD
+1399 PGDTSGKGQWIPTTD
-1414 KTLNGYQDFEAAL
+1414 KTLNGYQDFEVAP

-1459 SNPGNLYNVV
+1459 SNPGNLYNAV

-1478 KATNDIFKIKAP
+1478 KATNDIAKIKMP

-1513 HNRAAE
+1513 HSKAAE
-1519 TVNQTS
+1519 TMNQTS

-1547 KLYLQGNIERNTW
+1547 KLYLQGNAERNTW
-1560 LESQKQQSN
+1560 LEGQKQQSYK
-1569 HAGLYNM
+1569 AGLYNM

-1590 YATRMLNEYQD
+1590 WIVKSKNDYEDARG
-1601 PRDRLRALATN
+1601 RLIGLATN

-1652 DVLKASQDY
+1652 NVLAAQQKY
-1661 QALLRQHQNDLN
+1661 QQLLRQHWNDLN
-1673 FNAWDTAQYKALID
+1673 FNAYDTDEYRNLIN
-1687 AQKKAGAKYYN
+1687 AQKKAGARYYN

-1706 NNPGFKYSTP
+1706 SNPGFKYSTP
-1716 TYKKKGG
+1716 LFQKKGG

-1731 NTKEFYNTVRH
+1731 NTKEFYNTIRH
-1742 SINTATKQGGDLG
+1742 SINTATKQGGDLS

>member
-16 REDFV
+16 RADFV

-69 HQVVDDTGART
+69 HQIVDDTGART

-101 FMNQIAKGMQTASK
+101 FMNQIAKGMQTDSK
-115 PADKSL
+115 SANKSL
-121 KSIPSITSYLNQQWF
+121 KSIPSVTSYLNQQWF
-136 GSNNPDWELFQKNDT
+136 GSNNPDWALFQKNDT

-190 KDALYKNL
+190 KDTLYKNL

-225 TKDLSTTQE
+225 TRNLSTTQE

-240 QASPSQNSNS
+240 QASTGQNSNS
-250 EGITDEQLLAL
+250 EGLTDEQLLSL

-286 ERLANQITLSEQEAQ
+286 ERLANQITLSEQKAQ

-330 TFKPEYTAQLGS
+330 TFRPEYTAQLGS
-342 SYVGT
+342 SYVGA

-352 VSTYLDSLNFS
+352 GSAYLDSLNFS
-363 DKDFEMNSPRTISAI
+363 DKDFELNSHRTISAI

-396 GSQTVTLNNK
+396 GNQTVTLNNK

-411 YMLQFNAKNN
+411 YMLQFNAKYN

-450 ADGSYVYVRRNGN
+450 TDGSYVYVRKNGN

-476 YKEHLAR
+476 YKEHLAK
-483 KHKLGGVITKFQQ
+483 KHKLGGIITKFQQ
-496 GGAAAYNAKLKQR
+496 GGVAAYNAKLKQR
-509 QQQVQKAKEQ
+509 QQQIQQMKEK
-519 QIQSQPQQPPLGR
+519 QIQSQPQQVPFGR
-532 SSIKSMG
+532 SSVKSMG

-555 AATDFLASFTANP
+555 AAADFLASFTANP
-568 IANGAGT
+568 IANGTGT
-575 LLTTGADIA
+575 ILTTGADLA

-595 AAGNAAMNLGMGLIG
+595 AARNAAMNLGMGLVG

-639 IANNFNEGVKSLGKV
+639 IANNFNEGVKSLDKV

-673 AKGASNSVI
+673 VKGVSNSII
-682 NAAKRRGAAKV
+682 NTAKRRGAARA
-693 IKELPDKFNAG
+693 IKQLPDKFNAG
-704 EAKYTFKNNGK
+704 EARYTFKNNGK

-733 EGVSDEIKQLL
+733 EGASEETKQLL

-775 PKGEI
+775 PKEEI

-813 SLPSISIGLG
+813 FLPSISISLG
-823 KNSTKEVIKRG
+823 KNSVKEVIKRG
-834 KQSSKPNTTPESQ
+834 KQLSRSNVVNEVPNSHSKSE
-847 PTITNNPEKPLQTHT
+847 
-862 ITPEQQKK
+862 ITPAVTK
-870 DIELLRKRFMSEE
+870 
-883 PLPIDNATRKAYEH
+883 PTATTRA
-897 YRKRPMTD
+897 P
-905 QEIKDLEAE
+905 
-914 QQIKRFM
+914 
-921 RNYRKQYK
+921 QYSYTPGNVQSSFTPYLSKGKTYLFESSTK
-929 PQDQVYAERRDAL
+929 PQ
-942 QKDLSERKALAEDL
+942 S
-956 ANAQQEVEQARAYTQ
+956 T
-971 SKIRWDEGE
+971 
-980 AMAKKLPV
+980 
-988 PSARVIVTPESV
+988 SV
-1000 RTQVNRQFAMSWVP
+1000 NNFN
-1014 DKRKP
+1014 KP
-1019 ALKGAARAKKQAMYQ
+1019 I
-1034 NLFQPPA
+1034 
-1041 VRQGT
+1041 
-1046 GSPVQHTTRK
+1046 
-1056 SLERLQK
+1056 
-1063 MQDAVQQEFLER
+1063 
-1075 QRKQNAIILSPT
+1075 QRN
-1087 ESRQGMYQ
+1087 
-1095 QMFSPVLTNLDNQGR
+1095 
-1110 ASGLRA
+1110 
-1116 KPSKADVK
+1116 
-1124 SVKSSEYKQ
+1124 
-1133 QQKQSRQQKATEV
+1133 
-1146 MEAFGNTK
+1146 
-1154 NNNTKGHNKNTN
+1154 NKN
-1166 LPHKQSNKK
+1166 NKK
-1175 KKTSRDN
+1175 KSKK
-1182 NIKRR
+1182 KRKHL
-1187 QDGGVLYDYEFLKS
+1187 DGGVLYDYEFLKS
-1201 VHAFKQGGVI
+1201 VHAFKQGGII
-1211 KAQGGVKLNN
+1211 KAQ
-1221 IWAGK
+1221 
-1226 NQNYGYNTYLNR
+1226 
-1238 IFGNQDV
+1238 
-1245 LSWMRTHYVGDN
+1245 S
-1257 ATKQY
+1257 
-1262 ADYVMKNVN
+1262 
-1271 DRNTYGV
+1271 
-1278 NNYNNDST
+1278 
-1286 YVANKGI
+1286 
-1293 NTFNT
+1293 
-1298 GYQNAGNTLNYILF
+1298 
-1312 GNNTKDYTDK
+1312 
-1322 KGVAYGLINF
+1322 
-1332 TRPAKALATGDS
+1332 
-1344 YNADPSKAYIDNA
+1344 
-1357 LGLQTYSRVASLT
+1357 
-1370 DPGIKTGGFGDWGKY
+1370 GIKTGVKVNPKTTWFDAVWSQNVNHILRGLSDNNYYTWLNSMQDKHGDLYKNAGTNFQITPYNDKSVGDYQNLYKTGYNGEWKDNNVGYNSLGIMHAQNLGRYDLYGNTKRTSGDWNIDANHRYKTDSSYSQITDDRRLLGRKGDFTDEQLASVTEAFKNKGYNFALGK
-1385 WKEQG
+1385 
-1390 NTGAYYYIA
+1390 NDYYYLSPIEK
-1399 PGDTSGKGQWIPTKD
+1399 SEQ
-1414 KTLNGYQDFEAAL
+1414 NQN
-1427 QETPKKDGSVT
+1427 TPKKDGSVT
-1438 NPDIGKKSIFD
+1438 DPDIGKKSIFD
-1449 KGKEYLSKLT
+1449 KGKEYLAKLT
-1459 SNPGNLYNVV
+1459 SNPGNLYNAV

-1490 NFVISPKHTSYQV
+1490 NYVISPKYTSYQV

-1519 TVNQTS
+1519 TMNQTS

-1547 KLYLQGNIERNTW
+1547 KLYLQGNAERNTW
-1560 LESQKQQSN
+1560 LEGQKQQSYK
-1569 HAGLYNM
+1569 AGLYNM

-1582 ANANAKQA
+1582 ANANAQQA
-1590 YATRMLNEYQD
+1590 YKTRMLNEYQD
-1601 PRDRLRALATN
+1601 PRDRARALATN

-1652 DVLKASQDY
+1652 KVLSAQQKY
-1661 QALLRQHQNDLN
+1661 QQSLRQHQNDLN
-1673 FNAWDTAQYKALID
+1673 FNAYDTDEYRNLIN
-1687 AQKKAGAKYYN
+1687 AQKEAGARYYN

-1706 NNPGFKYSTP
+1706 SNPGFKY
-1716 TYKKKGG
+1716 KKGG

-1731 NTKEFYNTVRH
+1731 NTKEFYNTIRH
-1742 SINTATKQGGDLG
+1742 SINTATKQSGDLS

>member
-16 REDFV
+16 RADFV

-69 HQVVDDTGART
+69 HQIVDDTGART

-101 FMNQIAKGMQTASK
+101 FMNQIAKGMQTATK

-121 KSIPSITSYLNQQWF
+121 KSIPSVTSYLNQQWF
-136 GSNNPDWELFQKNDT
+136 GSNNPDWALFQKNDT

-166 KEGLTKYKNE
+166 KEGLTNYKNE

-212 LGITSDYISNALA
+212 LGITSDYINNALA
-225 TKDLSTTQE
+225 TRDLSTITTDTSTDSTQAQTTEDDPTRGFSEEELARYNTMTPE
-234 QSSEND
+234 Q
-240 QASPSQNSNS
+240 QHQY
-250 EGITDEQLLAL
+250 L
-261 ESNKDLADLAQANP
+261 
-275 AKRAEYIAQAR
+275 
-286 ERLANQITLSEQEAQ
+286 AQ
-301 RNTRAYQD
+301 RNAAINLNNEKFLAQNQADIDKANKEKEDTAFKNWLVANGYYSPKAQASSYVSSRLAQSSMVDSKGKKIEGPAVKSGKEFDKATNINKFSDQEWDNFIHGDLTSDIHEAYSLKNAD
-309 KIAAQKQQQYN
+309 RHTTSGIVPIKSKLDWINYN
-320 QEMLN
+320 YEWLLDTGKLN
-325 WYNSQ
+325 NI
-330 TFKPEYTAQLGS
+330 GDDVS
-342 SYVGT
+342 SYVGASKGT
-347 PGGGA
+347 VWRLKNSKRNSDG
-352 VSTYLDSLNFS
+352 TY
-363 DKDFEMNSPRTISAI
+363 M
-378 ATSTK
+378 
-383 FKKPEIRTVKTNL
+383 
-396 GSQTVTLNNK
+396 
-406 LDVLA
+406 
-411 YMLQFNAKNN
+411 YMR
-421 PNFKRYFTDVSSAAG
+421 KR
-436 KSAGSIYRINALKG
+436 
-450 ADGSYVYVRRNGN
+450 GN
-463 NYEFYRSKPMDIL
+463 NLEFYRSKSWGDL
-476 YKEHLAR
+476 RNNEYKKYIS
-483 KHKLGGVITKFQQ
+483 KHQWGGIFGNQ
-496 GGAAAYNAKLKQR
+496 AKLREQYSKDLKARQDAIKKQ
-509 QQQVQKAKEQ
+509 K
-519 QIQSQPQQPPLGR
+519 IQSQPQQAPFGR
-532 SSIKSMG
+532 SSVKSMG

-547 ADKIAIGA
+547 ADKVAVIA

-568 IANGAGT
+568 IANGTGT
-575 LLTTGADIA
+575 ILTTGADLA

-639 IANNFNEGVKSLGKV
+639 IANNFNEGVKSLSKV
-654 LDGSATVQDYKNL
+654 LDGSASVQDYKNL

-673 AKGASNSVI
+673 AKGAVSSVANTI
-682 NAAKRRGAAKV
+682 KRRGAAKA

-704 EAKYTFKNNGK
+704 EARYTFKNNGK

-733 EGVSDEIKQLL
+733 EEASDDIKKLL
-744 NGVAVK
+744 NGVVVK
-750 PSKTIETKLGISWTK
+750 PKGDKWFNINK
-765 KQKPIEYQYK
+765 KPIEYQYK
-775 PKGEI
+775 SKEEI
-780 QKLLD
+780 QKVLD

-813 SLPSISIGLG
+813 SLPNISIGFG
-823 KNSTKEVIKRG
+823 RNSTKEVIKRA
-834 KQSSKPNTTPESQ
+834 KQSPKPNTTSQNQ
-847 PTITNNPEKPLQTHT
+847 PTIINNPEKPLQTHN
-862 ITPEQQKK
+862 ITLEQQKK
-870 DIELLRKRFMSEE
+870 DIELLRKRFMSDN

-914 QQIKRFM
+914 QQAKRFM
-921 RNYRKQYK
+921 RDQYKQQK
-929 PQDQVYAERRDAL
+929 PQDQIYAERRDAL
-942 QKDLSERKALAEDL
+942 QKDLSERKSLAKDL
-956 ANAQQEVEQARAYTQ
+956 ANAQQEIKQAKANTQFKINLAEGNARA
-971 SKIRWDEGE
+971 KD
-980 AMAKKLPV
+980 LPI

-1000 RTQVNRQFAMSWVP
+1000 RTQANREFALNWEP
-1014 DKRKP
+1014 IEFKP
-1019 ALKGAARAKKQAMYQ
+1019 ELKGAARSKKQAMYER
-1034 NLFQPPA
+1034 LFPPFA
-1041 VRQGT
+1041 ERQGT
-1046 GSPVQHTTRK
+1046 GSAIQHTTRK
-1056 SLERLQK
+1056 SLERRQK
-1063 MQDAVQQEFLER
+1063 MQNAVQQEFLER
-1075 QRKQNAIILSPT
+1075 QRRQNAIILSPT

-1095 QMFSPVLTNLDNQGR
+1095 QMFSPVLTNLDSQAR
-1110 ASGLRA
+1110 AMGLRA
-1116 KPSKADVK
+1116 KPSKSDVK
-1124 SVKSSEYKQ
+1124 STKSSEYKQ
-1133 QQKQSRQQKATEV
+1133 QQKQSRQQKASEV

-1154 NNNTKGHNKNTN
+1154 SNNTKGHNKNTN

-1211 KAQGGVKLNN
+1211 KAQGG
-1221 IWAGK
+1221 
-1226 NQNYGYNTYLNR
+1226 
-1238 IFGNQDV
+1238 
-1245 LSWMRTHYVGDN
+1245 
-1257 ATKQY
+1257 
-1262 ADYVMKNVN
+1262 
-1271 DRNTYGV
+1271 
-1278 NNYNNDST
+1278 
-1286 YVANKGI
+1286 
-1293 NTFNT
+1293 
-1298 GYQNAGNTLNYILF
+1298 
-1312 GNNTKDYTDK
+1312 
-1322 KGVAYGLINF
+1322 
-1332 TRPAKALATGDS
+1332 
-1344 YNADPSKAYIDNA
+1344 
-1357 LGLQTYSRVASLT
+1357 
-1370 DPGIKTGGFGDWGKY
+1370 IKTGVKVNPKTTWFDAVWSQNVNHILRGLSDNNYYTWLNSMQDKHGDLHKNAGINFQTTPYNDKSVGDYQNLYKTGYNGEWKDNNVGYNSLGIMHAQNLGRYDLYGNTKRTSGDWNIDANHRYKTDSSYSQITDDRRLLGRKGDFTDEQLASVTEAFKNKGYNFALGK
-1385 WKEQG
+1385 
-1390 NTGAYYYIA
+1390 NDYYYLSPIEK
-1399 PGDTSGKGQWIPTKD
+1399 SEQ
-1414 KTLNGYQDFEAAL
+1414 NQN
-1427 QETPKKDGSVT
+1427 TPKKDGSVT

-1449 KGKEYLSKLT
+1449 KGKEYLAKLT
-1459 SNPGNLYNVV
+1459 SNPGNLYNAV

-1490 NFVISPKHTSYQV
+1490 NYVISPKYTSYQV

-1513 HNRAAE
+1513 HNKAAE

-1547 KLYLQGNIERNTW
+1547 KLYLQGNAERNTW
-1560 LESQKQQSN
+1560 LEGQKQQSYK
-1569 HAGLYNM
+1569 AGLYNM

-1582 ANANAKQA
+1582 ANANAQQA
-1590 YATRMLNEYQD
+1590 YKTRMLNEYQD
-1601 PRDRLRALATN
+1601 PRDRARALATN

-1652 DVLKASQDY
+1652 KVLLAQQKY
-1661 QALLRQHQNDLN
+1661 QQLLRQHQNDLN
-1673 FNAWDTAQYKALID
+1673 FNAYDTDEYRALVD
-1687 AQKKAGAKYYN
+1687 AQKEAGARYYN

-1706 NNPGFKYSTP
+1706 SNPGFRY
-1716 TYKKKGG
+1716 KKGG

-1731 NTKEFYNTVRH
+1731 NTKEFYNTIRH
-1742 SINTATKQGGDLG
+1742 SINTATKQSGDLS

>member
-30 KEFADQQ
+30 REFADQQ

-69 HQVVDDTGART
+69 HQIVDDTGART

-101 FMNQIAKGMQTASK
+101 FMNQIAKSMQAATK

-121 KSIPSITSYLNQQWF
+121 KSIPSVTSYLNQQWF
-136 GSNNPDWELFQKNDT
+136 GNNNPDWELFQKNDT

-212 LGITSDYISNALA
+212 LGITSDYINSALA
-225 TKDLSTTQE
+225 TRDLSATATDIDNNTQVQQTTE
-234 QSSEND
+234 DPTKGFSE
-240 QASPSQNSNS
+240 
-250 EGITDEQLLAL
+250 EE
-261 ESNKDLADLAQANP
+261 LAQYNTMTP
-275 AKRAEYIAQAR
+275 
-286 ERLANQITLSEQEAQ
+286 EQQQRYLAQ
-301 RNTRAYQD
+301 RNQIININNEKALSENQA
-309 KIAAQKQQQYN
+309 KIDAVNKEKEDAAFK
-320 QEMLN
+320 N
-325 WYNSQ
+325 WLKANGYYSPKAQATSYVSSRLVQSSMVDSKGKRVQSPAIPNAKKWDSDTEKNS
-330 TFKPEYTAQLGS
+330 FKPQEWDNFIHGDLTSDVHKTWALKNADRHTTNGDVAIRSKLDWLNYNFQQLLNTGKLNDIGDDVS
-342 SYVGT
+342 RYVGASDGT
-347 PGGGA
+347 VWRLKNSKRNSDG
-352 VSTYLDSLNFS
+352 TYMYMR
-363 DKDFEMNSPRTISAI
+363 KR
-378 ATSTK
+378 
-383 FKKPEIRTVKTNL
+383 
-396 GSQTVTLNNK
+396 GNK
-406 LDVLA
+406 L
-411 YMLQFNAKNN
+411 
-421 PNFKRYFTDVSSAAG
+421 
-436 KSAGSIYRINALKG
+436 
-450 ADGSYVYVRRNGN
+450 
-463 NYEFYRSKPMDIL
+463 EFYRSKSWDDL
-476 YKEHLAR
+476 RNNEYK
-483 KHKLGGVITKFQQ
+483 KHISKHQWGGGIS
-496 GGAAAYNAKLKQR
+496 GGQAKLREQYSKDLEARQDAIKKQ
-509 QQQVQKAKEQ
+509 K
-519 QIQSQPQQPPLGR
+519 IQSQPQQAPLGR
-532 SSIKSMG
+532 STIKSMG

-547 ADKIAIGA
+547 ADKVAIGA
-555 AATDFLASFTANP
+555 AAADFLASFTANP

-575 LLTTGADIA
+575 ILTTGADLA

-628 QVSSGAVQAYF
+628 QISSGAVQAYF
-639 IANNFNEGVKSLGKV
+639 IANNFSEGVKSLGKV

-682 NAAKRRGAAKV
+682 NTAKRRGAAKV

-704 EAKYTFKNNGK
+704 EAKYTFKSNGK

-733 EGVSDEIKQLL
+733 AGASDATKQLL
-744 NGVAVK
+744 NGVVVK
-750 PSKTIETKLGISWTK
+750 PSKKIETKLGTITWTN
-765 KQKPIEYQYK
+765 KPIEYQYK
-775 PKGEI
+775 PKREI

-813 SLPSISIGLG
+813 SLPNISIGLG
-823 KNSTKEVIKRG
+823 RNSPKEVIKRG
-834 KQSSKPNTTPESQ
+834 RQPSRPNIVEEAPRTNPVANSSSESHSIPGINEPIVVEEASVPNEPFTPTLYE
-847 PTITNNPEKPLQTHT
+847 INN
-862 ITPEQQKK
+862 
-870 DIELLRKRFMSEE
+870 E
-883 PLPIDNATRKAYEH
+883 PQRT
-897 YRKRPMTD
+897 
-905 QEIKDLEAE
+905 
-914 QQIKRFM
+914 
-921 RNYRKQYK
+921 
-929 PQDQVYAERRDAL
+929 
-942 QKDLSERKALAEDL
+942 
-956 ANAQQEVEQARAYTQ
+956 
-971 SKIRWDEGE
+971 
-980 AMAKKLPV
+980 
-988 PSARVIVTPESV
+988 VTS
-1000 RTQVNRQFAMSWVP
+1000 NSN
-1014 DKRKP
+1014 
-1019 ALKGAARAKKQAMYQ
+1019 KQA
-1034 NLFQPPA
+1034 
-1041 VRQGT
+1041 
-1046 GSPVQHTTRK
+1046 
-1056 SLERLQK
+1056 
-1063 MQDAVQQEFLER
+1063 
-1075 QRKQNAIILSPT
+1075 QRN
-1087 ESRQGMYQ
+1087 
-1095 QMFSPVLTNLDNQGR
+1095 
-1110 ASGLRA
+1110 
-1116 KPSKADVK
+1116 
-1124 SVKSSEYKQ
+1124 
-1133 QQKQSRQQKATEV
+1133 
-1146 MEAFGNTK
+1146 
-1154 NNNTKGHNKNTN
+1154 NKN
-1166 LPHKQSNKK
+1166 NKK
-1175 KKTSRDN
+1175 KSKK
-1182 NIKRR
+1182 KRKHLN
-1187 QDGGVLYDYEFLKS
+1187 GGVLYDYEFLKS
-1201 VHAFKQGGVI
+1201 VHAFKQGGII
-1211 KAQGGVKLNN
+1211 KAQGG
-1221 IWAGK
+1221 
-1226 NQNYGYNTYLNR
+1226 
-1238 IFGNQDV
+1238 
-1245 LSWMRTHYVGDN
+1245 
-1257 ATKQY
+1257 
-1262 ADYVMKNVN
+1262 
-1271 DRNTYGV
+1271 
-1278 NNYNNDST
+1278 
-1286 YVANKGI
+1286 
-1293 NTFNT
+1293 
-1298 GYQNAGNTLNYILF
+1298 
-1312 GNNTKDYTDK
+1312 
-1322 KGVAYGLINF
+1322 
-1332 TRPAKALATGDS
+1332 
-1344 YNADPSKAYIDNA
+1344 
-1357 LGLQTYSRVASLT
+1357 
-1370 DPGIKTGGFGDWGKY
+1370 IKTGVKVNPKTTWFDAVWSQNVNHILRGLSDNNYYIWLNSMQDKHGDLHKNAGTNFQTTPYNDKSVGDYQNLYKTGYNGEWADNNVGYNSLGIMHAQNLGRYDLYGNTKRTSGDWNIDADHRYKTDSSYSQITDDRRLLGRKGDFTDEQLKSVTEAFKNKGYNFVLGK
-1385 WKEQG
+1385 
-1390 NTGAYYYIA
+1390 NDYYYLSPIEKSEQNQNA
-1399 PGDTSGKGQWIPTKD
+1399 
-1414 KTLNGYQDFEAAL
+1414 
-1427 QETPKKDGSVT
+1427 PKKDGSVT
-1438 NPDIGKKSIFD
+1438 DPSIGKKSIFD

-1459 SNPGNLYNVV
+1459 SNPGNLYNAV

-1513 HNRAAE
+1513 HSKAAE

-1560 LESQKQQSN
+1560 LEGQKQQSYK
-1569 HAGLYNM
+1569 AGLYNM

-1582 ANANAKQA
+1582 ANANAQQA
-1590 YATRMLNEYQD
+1590 YKTRMLNEYQD

-1643 AQWDYQNDA
+1643 AQWDYQNDP
-1652 DVLKASQDY
+1652 DVLAAQQKYWQV
-1661 QALLRQHQNDLN
+1661 LRQHQNDLN
-1673 FNAWDTAQYKALID
+1673 FNAQDTNEYRDLVDTQKA
-1687 AQKKAGAKYYN
+1687 AGAKYYN

-1706 NNPGFKYSTP
+1706 KNPGFKYSTP
-1716 TYKKKGG
+1716 LFKKKGG

>member
-30 KEFADQQ
+30 REFADQQ

-69 HQVVDDTGART
+69 HQIVDDTGART

-101 FMNQIAKGMQTASK
+101 FMNQIAKSMQAATK

-121 KSIPSITSYLNQQWF
+121 KSIPSVTSYLNQQWF
-136 GSNNPDWELFQKNDT
+136 GNNNPDWELFQKNDT

-212 LGITSDYISNALA
+212 LGITSDYINSALA
-225 TKDLSTTQE
+225 TRDLSTTATDIDNNTQVQQTTE
-234 QSSEND
+234 DPTKGFSE
-240 QASPSQNSNS
+240 
-250 EGITDEQLLAL
+250 EE
-261 ESNKDLADLAQANP
+261 LAQYNTMTP
-275 AKRAEYIAQAR
+275 
-286 ERLANQITLSEQEAQ
+286 EQQQRYLAQ
-301 RNTRAYQD
+301 RNQIININNEKALSENQA
-309 KIAAQKQQQYN
+309 KIDAVNKEKEDAAFK
-320 QEMLN
+320 N
-325 WYNSQ
+325 WLKANGYYSPKAQATSYVSSRLVQSSMVDSKGKRVQSPAIPNAKKWDSDTEKNS
-330 TFKPEYTAQLGS
+330 FKPQEWDNFIHGDLTSDVHKTWALKNADRHTTNGDVAIRSKLDWLNYNFQQLLNTGKLNDIGDDVS
-342 SYVGT
+342 RYVGASDGT
-347 PGGGA
+347 VWRLKNSKRNSDG
-352 VSTYLDSLNFS
+352 TYMYMR
-363 DKDFEMNSPRTISAI
+363 KR
-378 ATSTK
+378 
-383 FKKPEIRTVKTNL
+383 
-396 GSQTVTLNNK
+396 GNK
-406 LDVLA
+406 L
-411 YMLQFNAKNN
+411 
-421 PNFKRYFTDVSSAAG
+421 
-436 KSAGSIYRINALKG
+436 
-450 ADGSYVYVRRNGN
+450 
-463 NYEFYRSKPMDIL
+463 EFYRSKSWDDL
-476 YKEHLAR
+476 RNNEYK
-483 KHKLGGVITKFQQ
+483 KHISKHQWGGGIS
-496 GGAAAYNAKLKQR
+496 GGQAKLREQYSKDLEARQDAIKKQ
-509 QQQVQKAKEQ
+509 K
-519 QIQSQPQQPPLGR
+519 IQSQPQQAPLGR
-532 SSIKSMG
+532 STIKSMG

-547 ADKIAIGA
+547 ADKVAIGA
-555 AATDFLASFTANP
+555 AAADFLASFTANP

-575 LLTTGADIA
+575 ILTTGADLA

-628 QVSSGAVQAYF
+628 QISSGAVQAYF
-639 IANNFNEGVKSLGKV
+639 IANNFSEGVKSLGKV

-682 NAAKRRGAAKV
+682 NTAKRRGAAKV

-704 EAKYTFKNNGK
+704 EARYTFKSNGK

-733 EGVSDEIKQLL
+733 EGASDDIKKLL
-744 NGVAVK
+744 NGVVVK
-750 PSKTIETKLGISWTK
+750 PKGDKWFNINK
-765 KQKPIEYQYK
+765 KPIEYQYK
-775 PKGEI
+775 SKEEI
-780 QKLLD
+780 QKVLD

-823 KNSTKEVIKRG
+823 RNSTKEVIKRA
-834 KQSSKPNTTPESQ
+834 KQSPKPNETRQNQ
-847 PTITNNPEKPLQTHT
+847 PTITNNPEKPLQTHN

-870 DIELLRKRFMSEE
+870 DIELLRKRFTSNTL
-883 PLPIDNATRKAYEH
+883 LPIDNATRKAYEH

-905 QEIKDLEAE
+905 QEIRDLEIE
-914 QQIKRFM
+914 QQKKRFM
-921 RNYRKQYK
+921 RDQYKQQK
-929 PQDQVYAERRDAL
+929 PQDQIYAERRDAL
-942 QKDLSERKALAEDL
+942 QKDLSERKSLAKDL
-956 ANAQQEVEQARAYTQ
+956 ADAQLKLSLAQGNTRA
-971 SKIRWDEGE
+971 KD
-980 AMAKKLPV
+980 LPV

-1000 RTQVNRQFAMSWVP
+1000 RTQANREFALNW
-1014 DKRKP
+1014 KP
-1019 ALKGAARAKKQAMYQ
+1019 VEFKPELKGAARSKKQAMYER
-1034 NLFQPPA
+1034 LFPPFA
-1041 VRQGT
+1041 ERQGT
-1046 GSPVQHTTRK
+1046 GRPIQHTTRK
-1056 SLERLQK
+1056 SLERLEK
-1063 MQDAVQQEFLER
+1063 MQNAVQQEFLER

-1110 ASGLRA
+1110 AAGLRA
-1116 KPSKADVK
+1116 KPSKADIK
-1124 SVKSSEYKQ
+1124 STKSSEYKQ
-1133 QQKQSRQQKATEV
+1133 QQKQSRQQKASEV

-1154 NNNTKGHNKNTN
+1154 SNNTKGHNKNTN

-1201 VHAFKQGGVI
+1201 VHAFKQGGII
-1211 KAQGGVKLNN
+1211 KAQGGIKLNN

-1226 NQNYGYNTYLNR
+1226 NQDYGYNTYLNR

-1245 LSWMRTHYVGDN
+1245 LSWMRTHYVGND

-1286 YVANKGI
+1286 YTANKGI

-1322 KGVAYGLINF
+1322 KGVAYSLINF
-1332 TRPAKALATGDS
+1332 TRPNKALATGDS
-1344 YNADPSKAYIDNA
+1344 YNIDPSKAYIDNA

-1370 DPGIKTGGFGDWGKY
+1370 DSGIKSGGFGDWGKY

-1399 PGDTSGKGQWIPTKD
+1399 PGDTSGKGQWIPTND
-1414 KTLNGYQDFEAAL
+1414 KTLNGYQDFEAA
-1427 QETPKKDGSVT
+1427 PKKDGSVT
-1438 NPDIGKKSIFD
+1438 DPSIGKKSIFD

-1459 SNPGNLYNVV
+1459 SNPGNLYNAV

-1513 HNRAAE
+1513 HSKAAE

-1560 LESQKQQSN
+1560 LEGQKQQSYK
-1569 HAGLYNM
+1569 AGLYNM

-1582 ANANAKQA
+1582 ANANAQQA
-1590 YATRMLNEYQD
+1590 YKTRMLNEYQD

-1643 AQWDYQNDA
+1643 AQWDYQNDS
-1652 DVLKASQDY
+1652 DVLVAQQKY
-1661 QALLRQHQNDLN
+1661 QQVLRQHQNDLN
-1673 FNAWDTAQYKALID
+1673 FNAQDTNEFKALVE
-1687 AQKKAGAKYYN
+1687 AQKAAGAKYYN

-1706 NNPGFKYSTP
+1706 KNPGFKYSTP
-1716 TYKKKGG
+1716 LFKKKGG

>member
-16 REDFV
+16 RADFV

-69 HQVVDDTGART
+69 HQIVDDTGART

-121 KSIPSITSYLNQQWF
+121 KSIPSVTSYLNQQWF

-212 LGITSDYISNALA
+212 LGITSDYIGNALA
-225 TKDLSTTQE
+225 TKDLSTMV
-234 QSSEND
+234 
-240 QASPSQNSNS
+240 
-250 EGITDEQLLAL
+250 
-261 ESNKDLADLAQANP
+261 ADADTGSAQAQTTEGDP
-275 AKRAEYIAQAR
+275 TKGFSEEELAR
-286 ERLANQITLSEQEAQ
+286 YNTMTPEQ
-301 RNTRAYQD
+301 
-309 KIAAQKQQQYN
+309 QQQYLAQRQQIINLNNEEALTKN
-320 QEMLN
+320 QAEIDAANKRREDEAFTNWLKANGYYSPKAQATSYVSSRLMQSSMVDSKGKRLEGPAISNAKEWDIATGKNSFGDGWDNFIHGDLTPDIHKVYSLKNADRHTTNGDVAIRSKLDWLN
-325 WYNSQ
+325 YN
-330 TFKPEYTAQLGS
+330 FQLLLDTGAINKIGDDVS
-342 SYVGT
+342 SYVGASKGT
-347 PGGGA
+347 VWRLKNSKRSSDG
-352 VSTYLDSLNFS
+352 TY
-363 DKDFEMNSPRTISAI
+363 M
-378 ATSTK
+378 
-383 FKKPEIRTVKTNL
+383 
-396 GSQTVTLNNK
+396 
-406 LDVLA
+406 
-411 YMLQFNAKNN
+411 YMR
-421 PNFKRYFTDVSSAAG
+421 KR
-436 KSAGSIYRINALKG
+436 
-450 ADGSYVYVRRNGN
+450 GN
-463 NYEFYRSKPMDIL
+463 NLEFYRSKSWNDLRNNEYKKHINKHQFGGGIFGGQTKLREQYSKDLKARQDAIKSQKKMQQSSVERTPLQGQRDPNKIKAGQRELGNLGQLTTTDKFQIAGIFTDIGSTVSSFFGPAGNLVGAGAGVVGTGLHAIADFNDPSVSKAEAFTNLGTNLLFDAAGAVPILGSYGKLAKLGRVGKALQNNARL
-476 YKEHLAR
+476 YKLVLGTVTAPGIIQAAPNAANAV
-483 KHKLGGVITKFQQ
+483 KKLVKDPTTIT
-496 GGAAAYNAKLKQR
+496 ADELRDLSTA
-509 QQQVQKAKEQ
+509 V
-519 QIQSQPQQPPLGR
+519 
-532 SSIKSMG
+532 SIATGMIKVAPNHDKIRTTNPNYG
-539 KNTNTLTT
+539 KNVTVHTNKGKQTIS
-547 ADKIAIGA
+547 AKDYESIMDKTKNPTMRARNEA
-555 AATDFLASFTANP
+555 LAATTKVDGIQFDNGIFHNYAPYARGSFWE
-568 IANGAGT
+568 GAYGNFP
-575 LLTTGADIA
+575 GIKFISRFNNA
-584 SDISHGASFGQ
+584 SD
-595 AAGNAAMNLGMGLIG
+595 
-610 FIPGLGTA
+610 PE
-618 TKAKKLKKIL
+618 TKYIFRPA
-628 QVSSGAVQAYF
+628 
-639 IANNFNEGVKSLGKV
+639 KSLKH
-654 LDGSATVQDYKNL
+654 QN
-667 IYGLQG
+667 
-673 AKGASNSVI
+673 
-682 NAAKRRGAAKV
+682 
-693 IKELPDKFNAG
+693 
-704 EAKYTFKNNGK
+704 
-715 ETQRLTQAQ
+715 
-724 VKELQEKGS
+724 
-733 EGVSDEIKQLL
+733 QL
-744 NGVAVK
+744 
-750 PSKTIETKLGISWTK
+750 
-765 KQKPIEYQYK
+765 
-775 PKGEI
+775 
-780 QKLLD
+780 
-785 DLQIQSQKSS
+785 
-795 MWNPGRQDYLS
+795 
-806 MTSEHNW
+806 
-813 SLPSISIGLG
+813 
-823 KNSTKEVIKRG
+823 
-834 KQSSKPNTTPESQ
+834 
-847 PTITNNPEKPLQTHT
+847 TITNNPEKPLQTHN

-870 DIELLRKRFMSEE
+870 DIELLRKRFMSDK

-914 QQIKRFM
+914 QQSERFM
-921 RNYRKQYK
+921 RDLYKQQK
-929 PQDQVYAERRDAL
+929 PQDQIYAERRDAL
-942 QKDLSERKALAEDL
+942 QKDLSERKSLAKDL
-956 ANAQQEVEQARAYTQ
+956 ADAQQEIKQAKANTQFKINLAEGNARA
-971 SKIRWDEGE
+971 KD
-980 AMAKKLPV
+980 LPV
-988 PSARVIVTPESV
+988 PSARVVITPESV
-1000 RTQVNRQFAMSWVP
+1000 RTQANREFALNW
-1014 DKRKP
+1014 KP
-1019 ALKGAARAKKQAMYQ
+1019 IEFKPELKGAARSKKQAMYER
-1034 NLFQPPA
+1034 LFPPFA
-1041 VRQGT
+1041 ERQGT
-1046 GSPVQHTTRK
+1046 GSAIQHTTRK
-1056 SLERLQK
+1056 SLERRQK
-1063 MQDAVQQEFLER
+1063 MQNAVQQEFLER
-1075 QRKQNAIILSPT
+1075 QRRQNAIILSPT

-1095 QMFSPVLTNLDNQGR
+1095 QMFSPVLTNLDSQGR

-1116 KPSKADVK
+1116 KPSRTDVK

-1133 QQKQSRQQKATEV
+1133 QQKQSRQQKASEV

-1154 NNNTKGHNKNTN
+1154 SNNTKGHNKNTN

-1187 QDGGVLYDYEFLKS
+1187 QDGGILYDYEFLKS
-1201 VHAFKQGGVI
+1201 VHAFKQGGII

-1226 NQNYGYNTYLNR
+1226 NQDYGYNTYLNR

-1245 LSWMRTHYVGDN
+1245 LSWMRTHYVGDD

-1298 GYQNAGNTLNYILF
+1298 GYQNAGNTLNYTLF

-1332 TRPAKALATGDS
+1332 TRPNKALATGDS
-1344 YNADPSKAYIDNA
+1344 YNANPSKAYIDNA

-1370 DPGIKTGGFGDWGKY
+1370 DSGIKAGGFGDWGKY

-1414 KTLNGYQDFEAAL
+1414 KTLNGYQDFEAAP

-1438 NPDIGKKSIFD
+1438 TPGIGKKSIFD
-1449 KGKEYLSKLT
+1449 KGKEYLAKLT
-1459 SNPGNLYNVV
+1459 SNPGNLYNAV

-1490 NFVISPKHTSYQV
+1490 NYVISPKHTSYQV

-1513 HNRAAE
+1513 HSKAAE
-1519 TVNQTS
+1519 AMNQTS

-1547 KLYLQGNIERNTW
+1547 KLYLQGNAERNTQ
-1560 LESQKQQSN
+1560 LEGQKQQSYK
-1569 HAGLYNM
+1569 AGLYNM

-1582 ANANAKQA
+1582 ANANAQQA
-1590 YATRMLNEYQD
+1590 YKTRLINEYQD
-1601 PRDRLRALATN
+1601 PRDRIRGFATN

-1652 DVLKASQDY
+1652 KVLLAQQKY
-1661 QALLRQHQNDLN
+1661 QQLLRQHQNDLN
-1673 FNAWDTAQYKALID
+1673 FNASDTPEYKTLVE
-1687 AQKKAGAKYYN
+1687 AQKEAGVKYYN

-1706 NNPGFKYSTP
+1706 RNPGFKY
-1716 TYKKKGG
+1716 KKGG

-1731 NTKEFYNTVRH
+1731 NTKEFYNTIRH
-1742 SINTATKQGGDLG
+1742 SINTATKQSGDLS

>member
-16 REDFV
+16 RADFV

-69 HQVVDDTGART
+69 HQIVDDTGART

-101 FMNQIAKGMQTASK
+101 FMNQIAKGMQTDSK
-115 PADKSL
+115 SANKSL
-121 KSIPSITSYLNQQWF
+121 KSIPSVTSYLNQQWF

-157 GIANRSAKI
+157 GIANRTAKI

-212 LGITSDYISNALA
+212 LGITSDYINNALA
-225 TKDLSTTQE
+225 TKDLSTIVTDSDTDNTQAQVSDDPTRGFSEEELARYNTMTPE
-234 QSSEND
+234 Q
-240 QASPSQNSNS
+240 QQ
-250 EGITDEQLLAL
+250 QYL
-261 ESNKDLADLAQANP
+261 
-275 AKRAEYIAQAR
+275 
-286 ERLANQITLSEQEAQ
+286 AQ
-301 RNTRAYQD
+301 RNAAINLNNEKFLAQNQADID
-309 KIAAQKQQQYN
+309 KANKEKEDTAFKNWLVANGYYSPKAQVTSYVPSRLAQSSMVDSKGEKIEGPAVKNGKEFDKATDINKFSDEQWDNFIHADLTPDIHKVYALNNADRHTTSGIVPIKSKLDWINYN
-320 QEMLN
+320 YEWLLN
-325 WYNSQ
+325 TGKLNNI
-330 TFKPEYTAQLGS
+330 GDDVS
-342 SYVGT
+342 SYVGASKGT
-347 PGGGA
+347 VWRLKNSKRSSDG
-352 VSTYLDSLNFS
+352 TY
-363 DKDFEMNSPRTISAI
+363 M
-378 ATSTK
+378 
-383 FKKPEIRTVKTNL
+383 
-396 GSQTVTLNNK
+396 
-406 LDVLA
+406 
-411 YMLQFNAKNN
+411 YMR
-421 PNFKRYFTDVSSAAG
+421 KR
-436 KSAGSIYRINALKG
+436 
-450 ADGSYVYVRRNGN
+450 GN
-463 NYEFYRSKPMDIL
+463 NLEFYRSKSWGDL
-476 YKEHLAR
+476 RNNEYKKYIS
-483 KHKLGGVITKFQQ
+483 KHQWGGIFGNQ
-496 GGAAAYNAKLKQR
+496 AKLREQYSKDLKARQDAIKKQ
-509 QQQVQKAKEQ
+509 K
-519 QIQSQPQQPPLGR
+519 IQSQPQQAPFGR
-532 SSIKSMG
+532 SSVKSMG

-547 ADKIAIGA
+547 ADKVAIGA
-555 AATDFLASFTANP
+555 AAADFLASFTANP

-575 LLTTGADIA
+575 ILTTGADLA

-595 AAGNAAMNLGMGLIG
+595 AAGNAAMNLGMGLVG

-639 IANNFNEGVKSLGKV
+639 IANNFKEGVKSLNKV
-654 LDGSATVQDYKNL
+654 LDGSASVQDYKNL

-673 AKGASNSVI
+673 VKGASNSVI
-682 NAAKRRGAAKV
+682 NTAKRRGAAKV

-704 EAKYTFKNNGK
+704 EARYTFKSNGK

-744 NGVAVK
+744 NGVIVK
-750 PSKTIETKLGISWTK
+750 PSKTINTKLGVSWTK
-765 KQKPIEYQYK
+765 KQNPIEYQYK
-775 PKGEI
+775 SKGEI

-823 KNSTKEVIKRG
+823 KNSTKEVIKRA
-834 KQSSKPNTTPESQ
+834 KQSPKPNATPESQ

-862 ITPEQQKK
+862 ITPEQQKR
-870 DIELLRKRFMSEE
+870 DIELLRKRFTSNE

-905 QEIKDLEAE
+905 QEIIELEKE
-914 QQIKRFM
+914 QRAKRSKRSAPLFT
-921 RNYRKQYK
+921 QE
-929 PQDQVYAERRDAL
+929 DDYAARRIAL

-956 ANAQQEVEQARAYTQ
+956 ANAQREIKQAKANTQFKINIAEGNARA
-971 SKIRWDEGE
+971 KD
-980 AMAKKLPV
+980 LPI

-1000 RTQVNRQFAMSWVP
+1000 RTQVNREYALNW
-1014 DKRKP
+1014 KP
-1019 ALKGAARAKKQAMYQ
+1019 AKPKLKGAARSKKQAMYERI
-1034 NLFQPPA
+1034 FQMPLA
-1041 VRQGT
+1041 ERQGT
-1046 GSPVQHTTRK
+1046 GSAVQHTTRK
-1056 SLERLQK
+1056 SLERRRK
-1063 MQDAVQQEFLER
+1063 MQNAVQQEFLER

-1095 QMFSPVLTNLDNQGR
+1095 QMFSPVLTNLDSQGR
-1110 ASGLRA
+1110 AIGLRA

-1124 SVKSSEYKQ
+1124 SIKSSEYKQ
-1133 QQKQSRQQKATEV
+1133 QQKQSRQQKASEV

-1154 NNNTKGHNKNTN
+1154 SNNTKGHNKNTN

-1211 KAQGGVKLNN
+1211 KAQGGIKLNN

-1226 NQNYGYNTYLNR
+1226 NQDYGYNTYLNK
-1238 IFGNQDV
+1238 IYQDNDM
-1245 LSWMRTHYVGDN
+1245 LSWMRTHYIGDN

-1271 DRNTYGV
+1271 GRSKYHINDF
-1278 NNYNNDST
+1278 NNDST
-1286 YVANKGI
+1286 YVANNNI
-1293 NTFNT
+1293 STFNT
-1298 GYQNAGNTLNYILF
+1298 EFQNNGNTSNYTLF
-1312 GNNTKDYTDK
+1312 GNSTKDYTNK
-1322 KGVAYGLINF
+1322 KGVVYGLINF
-1332 TRPAKALATGDS
+1332 TRPNKALATGDS

-1370 DPGIKTGGFGDWGKY
+1370 DSGIKAGGFGDWGKY

-1399 PGDTSGKGQWIPTKD
+1399 PGDTSGKGQWIPTTD
-1414 KTLNGYQDFEAAL
+1414 KTLNGYQDFEAAP

-1449 KGKEYLSKLT
+1449 KGKEYLAKLT
-1459 SNPGNLYNVV
+1459 SNPGNLYNAV
-1469 ETGKYLLAN
+1469 ETSKYLLAN

-1490 NFVISPKHTSYQV
+1490 NYVISPKHTSYQV

-1513 HNRAAE
+1513 HSKAAE
-1519 TVNQTS
+1519 IMNQTS

-1547 KLYLQGNIERNTW
+1547 KLYLQGNVERNTW
-1560 LESQKQQSN
+1560 LEGQKQQSYK
-1569 HAGLYNM
+1569 AGLYNM

-1582 ANANAKQA
+1582 ANANAQQA
-1590 YATRMLNEYQD
+1590 YKTRMLNEYQD
-1601 PRDRLRALATN
+1601 PRDRARALATN

-1652 DVLKASQDY
+1652 NVLAAQQKY
-1661 QALLRQHQNDLN
+1661 QQLLRQHQNDLN
-1673 FNAWDTAQYKALID
+1673 FNAYDTPEYKALVK
-1687 AQKKAGAKYYN
+1687 AQKEAGAKYYN

-1706 NNPGFKYSTP
+1706 SNPGFKY
-1716 TYKKKGG
+1716 KKGG

-1731 NTKEFYNTVRH
+1731 NTKEFYNTIRH
-1742 SINTATKQGGDLG
+1742 SINTATKQSGDLS

>member
-1 MAEKNIKISGIGDVT
+1 MAEKNIKISGIGDVA
-16 REDFV
+16 RADFV

-69 HQVVDDTGART
+69 HQIVDDTGART

-101 FMNQIAKGMQTASK
+101 FMNQIAKGMQTDSK
-115 PADKSL
+115 SANKSL
-121 KSIPSITSYLNQQWF
+121 KSIPSVTSYLNQQWF
-136 GSNNPDWELFQKNDT
+136 GSNNPDWALFQKNDT

-157 GIANRSAKI
+157 GVANRTAKI

-176 LTTNGAQ
+176 LITNGAQ

-212 LGITSDYISNALA
+212 LGITSDYINNALA
-225 TKDLSTTQE
+225 TRDLSTTQE

-240 QASPSQNSNS
+240 QTSTGQNSNS
-250 EGITDEQLLAL
+250 EGLTDEQLLSL

-342 SYVGT
+342 FYVGT

-352 VSTYLDSLNFS
+352 ASTYLDSLNFS
-363 DKDFEMNSPRTISAI
+363 DKDFELNSPRTISAI
-378 ATSTK
+378 VASTK

-396 GSQTVTLNNK
+396 GNQTVTLNNK

-450 ADGSYVYVRRNGN
+450 EDGSYVYVRKNGN

-483 KHKLGGVITKFQQ
+483 KHKLGGIITKFQQ

-519 QIQSQPQQPPLGR
+519 QIQSQPQQVPFGR
-532 SSIKSMG
+532 SSVKSMS

-547 ADKIAIGA
+547 ADKIAVVA
-555 AATDFLASFTANP
+555 AAADFLASFTANP
-568 IANGAGT
+568 IANGTGT
-575 LLTTGADIA
+575 ILTTGADLA

-673 AKGASNSVI
+673 AKGAISSVANTI
-682 NAAKRRGAAKV
+682 KRRGAAKA

-704 EAKYTFKNNGK
+704 EARYTFKNSGK

-733 EGVSDEIKQLL
+733 AGVSDEIKQLL
-744 NGVAVK
+744 NGVVVK
-750 PSKTIETKLGISWTK
+750 PSKTIKTKLGVTWTK

-795 MWNPGRQDYLS
+795 MLNPGRQDYLS

-823 KNSTKEVIKRG
+823 KNSVKEVTKRA
-834 KQSSKPNTTPESQ
+834 KQSSKPNATSQ
-847 PTITNNPEKPLQTHT
+847 KQSTITNNPEKPLQTHN
-862 ITPEQQKK
+862 ITPEQQKR
-870 DIELLRKRFMSEE
+870 DIELLRKRFTSKE
-883 PLPIDNATRKAYEH
+883 PLPINNATRKAYEH

-905 QEIKDLEAE
+905 QEIIELEKE
-914 QQIKRFM
+914 QRAKRST
-921 RNYRKQYK
+921 RVSNNNYPTY
-929 PQDQVYAERRDAL
+929 DQQNAERRGAL
-942 QKDLSERKALAEDL
+942 QKDLYERKALAEDL
-956 ANAQQEVEQARAYTQ
+956 ANAQQEVRQAQYNTYL
-971 SKIRWDEGE
+971 KNTI
-980 AMAKKLPV
+980 
-988 PSARVIVTPESV
+988 PEYI
-1000 RTQVNRQFAMSWVP
+1000 RTQENRQFALNW
-1014 DKRKP
+1014 KP
-1019 ALKGAARAKKQAMYQ
+1019 EATLKGAARAKKQAMY
-1034 NLFQPPA
+1034 
-1041 VRQGT
+1041 
-1046 GSPVQHTTRK
+1046 
-1056 SLERLQK
+1056 ERLFPPI
-1063 MQDAVQQEFLER
+1063 D
-1075 QRKQNAIILSPT
+1075 
-1087 ESRQGMYQ
+1087 
-1095 QMFSPVLTNLDNQGR
+1095 
-1110 ASGLRA
+1110 
-1116 KPSKADVK
+1116 
-1124 SVKSSEYKQ
+1124 
-1133 QQKQSRQQKATEV
+1133 
-1146 MEAFGNTK
+1146 
-1154 NNNTKGHNKNTN
+1154 NTKGSNKNTN
-1166 LPHKQSNKK
+1166 TQRKQSNKK

-1201 VHAFKQGGVI
+1201 VHAFKQGGII
-1211 KAQGGVKLNN
+1211 KAQGG
-1221 IWAGK
+1221 
-1226 NQNYGYNTYLNR
+1226 
-1238 IFGNQDV
+1238 
-1245 LSWMRTHYVGDN
+1245 
-1257 ATKQY
+1257 
-1262 ADYVMKNVN
+1262 
-1271 DRNTYGV
+1271 
-1278 NNYNNDST
+1278 
-1286 YVANKGI
+1286 
-1293 NTFNT
+1293 
-1298 GYQNAGNTLNYILF
+1298 
-1312 GNNTKDYTDK
+1312 
-1322 KGVAYGLINF
+1322 
-1332 TRPAKALATGDS
+1332 
-1344 YNADPSKAYIDNA
+1344 
-1357 LGLQTYSRVASLT
+1357 
-1370 DPGIKTGGFGDWGKY
+1370 IKTGVKVNPKTTWFDAVWSQNVNHILRGLSDDKYYTWLNSMQDKHGDLHKNAGPNFQTTPYNDKSVGDYQNLYKTGYNNEWKDNNIGYNSLGIMHAQNLGRYDLYGNTKRTSGDWNIDANHRYKTDSSYSQITDDRRLLGRKGDFTDEQLASVTEAFKNKGYNFALGK
-1385 WKEQG
+1385 
-1390 NTGAYYYIA
+1390 NDYYYLSPIEK
-1399 PGDTSGKGQWIPTKD
+1399 SEQ
-1414 KTLNGYQDFEAAL
+1414 NQN
-1427 QETPKKDGSVT
+1427 TPKKDGSVT

-1449 KGKEYLSKLT
+1449 KGKEYLAKLT
-1459 SNPGNLYNVV
+1459 SNPGNLYNAV

-1513 HNRAAE
+1513 HSKAAE
-1519 TVNQTS
+1519 TMNQTS

-1535 TAAQQESMNNAN
+1535 TAAQQESINNAN
-1547 KLYLQGNIERNTW
+1547 KLYLQGNTERNTW
-1560 LESQKQQSN
+1560 LEGQKQQSYK
-1569 HAGLYNM
+1569 AGLYNM

-1582 ANANAKQA
+1582 ANANAQQA
-1590 YATRMLNEYQD
+1590 YKTRMLNEYQD
-1601 PRDRLRALATN
+1601 PRDRARALATN

-1652 DVLKASQDY
+1652 DVLAAQQKY
-1661 QALLRQHQNDLN
+1661 QQLLHQHQNDLN
-1673 FNAWDTAQYKALID
+1673 FNAYDTNEYKDLVNK
-1687 AQKKAGAKYYN
+1687 QKIAGAKYYN

-1706 NNPGFKYSTP
+1706 SNPGFKY
-1716 TYKKKGG
+1716 KKGG

-1731 NTKEFYNTVRH
+1731 NTKEFYNTIRH
-1742 SINTATKQGGDLG
+1742 SINTATKQSGDLS

>member
-16 REDFV
+16 RADFV

-69 HQVVDDTGART
+69 HQIVDDTGART

-121 KSIPSITSYLNQQWF
+121 KSIPSVTSYLNQQWF

-225 TKDLSTTQE
+225 TKDLSTMVSDADTGSAQTQSTEDDPTKGFSEEELARYNTMTPE
-234 QSSEND
+234 Q
-240 QASPSQNSNS
+240 
-250 EGITDEQLLAL
+250 
-261 ESNKDLADLAQANP
+261 
-275 AKRAEYIAQAR
+275 
-286 ERLANQITLSEQEAQ
+286 
-301 RNTRAYQD
+301 
-309 KIAAQKQQQYN
+309 QQQYLAQRQQIINLNNEEALTKN
-320 QEMLN
+320 QAEIDAANKRREDEAFEN
-325 WYNSQ
+325 WLKTNGYYSP
-330 TFKPEYTAQLGS
+330 KAQAS
-342 SYVGT
+342 SYVPSRLAQSSMVDSKGKRLEGPAVKIGKEFDKATNINSFT
-347 PGGGA
+347 PQEWDNFIHGDLT
-352 VSTYLDSLNFS
+352 SDIHNTYSLKNA
-363 DKDFEMNSPRTISAI
+363 DRHTTNGNVAI
-378 ATSTK
+378 KS
-383 FKKPEIRTVKTNL
+383 
-396 GSQTVTLNNK
+396 K
-406 LDVLA
+406 LDWLN
-411 YMLQFNAKNN
+411 Y
-421 PNFKRYFTDVSSAAG
+421 NFQQLLDTGKLNEIGDDVSSYIGASKG
-436 KSAGSIYRINALKG
+436 TVWRLKNSKRNS
-450 ADGSYVYVRRNGN
+450 DGTYMYMRKRGN
-463 NYEFYRSKPMDIL
+463 NLEFYRSKSWGDLRNNEYKKHISKHQWGGGISSGQAKLREQYSKDLKARQDAIKSQKKMQQANSIERTPLRDQRDPNRIKAGQRELGNLGQLTGTDKLQIAGIFADIGSTVSSFAGPAGNLIGAGAGVVGTGLHAAADFNDPSVSKAEAFTNLGANLLFDAAGVVPILGSYGKLAKLGRVGRALQNNARL
-476 YKEHLAR
+476 YKLVLGTVTAPGIIQAAPNAANAI
-483 KHKLGGVITKFQQ
+483 KKLVTKPTT
-496 GGAAAYNAKLKQR
+496 
-509 QQQVQKAKEQ
+509 
-519 QIQSQPQQPPLGR
+519 I
-532 SSIKSMG
+532 
-539 KNTNTLTT
+539 T
-547 ADKIAIGA
+547 ADELRDLSTAVSIATGMIKVAPNHDKIRTTNPNYGKDVIVHTNKGKQTIPAKQYEA
-555 AATDFLASFTANP
+555 MMDKTKNPTMRDRNEALEAATKVKGIQFDNGIFHNYAPSSNNP
-568 IANGAGT
+568 LKLEGFYGKWGIVSRLGNTSDPETKYIFRPAKT
-575 LLTTGADIA
+575 L
-584 SDISHGASFGQ
+584 
-595 AAGNAAMNLGMGLIG
+595 
-610 FIPGLGTA
+610 
-618 TKAKKLKKIL
+618 
-628 QVSSGAVQAYF
+628 
-639 IANNFNEGVKSLGKV
+639 
-654 LDGSATVQDYKNL
+654 KN
-667 IYGLQG
+667 Q
-673 AKGASNSVI
+673 N
-682 NAAKRRGAAKV
+682 
-693 IKELPDKFNAG
+693 
-704 EAKYTFKNNGK
+704 
-715 ETQRLTQAQ
+715 
-724 VKELQEKGS
+724 
-733 EGVSDEIKQLL
+733 
-744 NGVAVK
+744 
-750 PSKTIETKLGISWTK
+750 SKTS
-765 KQKPIEYQYK
+765 KPITGQDK
-775 PKGEI
+775 PA
-780 QKLLD
+780 Q
-785 DLQIQSQKSS
+785 
-795 MWNPGRQDYLS
+795 N
-806 MTSEHNW
+806 
-813 SLPSISIGLG
+813 
-823 KNSTKEVIKRG
+823 
-834 KQSSKPNTTPESQ
+834 Q
-847 PTITNNPEKPLQTHT
+847 PTITNNPEKPLQTHN
-862 ITPEQQKK
+862 ITPEQQKR
-870 DIELLRKRFMSEE
+870 DIELLRKRFMSDK

-914 QQIKRFM
+914 QQSKRFM
-921 RNYRKQYK
+921 RDLYKQQK
-929 PQDQVYAERRDAL
+929 PQDQIYAERRDAL
-942 QKDLSERKALAEDL
+942 QKDLYERKSLAKDL
-956 ANAQQEVEQARAYTQ
+956 ADAQQEIKQAKANTQFKINLAEGNARA
-971 SKIRWDEGE
+971 KD
-980 AMAKKLPV
+980 LPV

-1000 RTQVNRQFAMSWVP
+1000 RTQANREFALNW
-1014 DKRKP
+1014 KP
-1019 ALKGAARAKKQAMYQ
+1019 IEFKPELKGAARSKKQAMYER
-1034 NLFQPPA
+1034 LFPPFA
-1041 VRQGT
+1041 ERQGT
-1046 GSPVQHTTRK
+1046 GSAIQHTTRK
-1056 SLERLQK
+1056 SLERRQK
-1063 MQDAVQQEFLER
+1063 MQNAVQQEFLER
-1075 QRKQNAIILSPT
+1075 QRRQNAIILSPT

-1095 QMFSPVLTNLDNQGR
+1095 QMFSPVLTNLDSQGR
-1110 ASGLRA
+1110 APGLRA
-1116 KPSKADVK
+1116 KPSRTDVK

-1133 QQKQSRQQKATEV
+1133 QQKQSRQQKASEV

-1154 NNNTKGHNKNTN
+1154 SNNTKGHNKNTN

-1226 NQNYGYNTYLNR
+1226 NQDYGYNTYLNR

-1245 LSWMRTHYVGDN
+1245 LSWMRTHYVGDD

-1298 GYQNAGNTLNYILF
+1298 GYQNAGNTLNYTLF

-1332 TRPAKALATGDS
+1332 TRPDKALATGDS
-1344 YNADPSKAYIDNA
+1344 YNANPSKAYIDNA

-1370 DPGIKTGGFGDWGKY
+1370 DSGIKAGGFGDWGKY

-1414 KTLNGYQDFEAAL
+1414 KTLNGYQDFEAAP

-1438 NPDIGKKSIFD
+1438 TPGIGKKSIFD
-1449 KGKEYLSKLT
+1449 KGKEYLAKLT
-1459 SNPGNLYNVV
+1459 SNPGNLYNAV

-1490 NFVISPKHTSYQV
+1490 NYVISPKHTSYQV

-1513 HNRAAE
+1513 HSKAAE
-1519 TVNQTS
+1519 AMNQTS

-1547 KLYLQGNIERNTW
+1547 KLYLQGNAERNTW
-1560 LESQKQQSN
+1560 LEGQKEQSYK
-1569 HAGLYNM
+1569 AGLYNM

-1582 ANANAKQA
+1582 ANTNAQQA
-1590 YATRMLNEYQD
+1590 YKTRLINEYQD
-1601 PRDRLRALATN
+1601 PRDRIRGLATN

-1643 AQWDYQNDA
+1643 AQWDYQNDSK
-1652 DVLKASQDY
+1652 VLLAQQKY
-1661 QALLRQHQNDLN
+1661 QQLLRQHQNDLN
-1673 FNAWDTAQYKALID
+1673 FNASDTPEYKALVE
-1687 AQKKAGAKYYN
+1687 AQKEAGAKYYN

-1706 NNPGFKYSTP
+1706 SNPGFKY
-1716 TYKKKGG
+1716 KKGG

-1731 NTKEFYNTVRH
+1731 NTKEFYNTIRH
-1742 SINTATKQGGDLG
+1742 SINTATKQSGDLS

>member
-16 REDFV
+16 RADFV

-69 HQVVDDTGART
+69 HQIVDDTGART

-101 FMNQIAKGMQTASK
+101 FMNQIAKGMQTATK
-115 PADKSL
+115 PTDKSL
-121 KSIPSITSYLNQQWF
+121 KSIPSVTSYLNQQWF

-240 QASPSQNSNS
+240 QASTGQNSNS
-250 EGITDEQLLAL
+250 EGLTDEQLLSL

-325 WYNSQ
+325 WFNSQ
-330 TFKPEYTAQLGS
+330 TFKPEYIAQLGS

-363 DKDFEMNSPRTISAI
+363 DKDFELNSPRTISAI
-378 ATSTK
+378 AASTK

-396 GSQTVTLNNK
+396 GNQTVTLNNK

-421 PNFKRYFTDVSSAAG
+421 PNFKRYFTDVSSATG

-450 ADGSYVYVRRNGN
+450 TDGSYVYVRKNGN

-483 KHKLGGVITKFQQ
+483 KHKLGGIITKFQQ

-519 QIQSQPQQPPLGR
+519 QIQSQPQQVPLGR

-555 AATDFLASFTANP
+555 AAADFLASFTANP

-575 LLTTGADIA
+575 IFTTGADLA

-595 AAGNAAMNLGMGLIG
+595 AAGNAAMNLGMGLVG

-654 LDGSATVQDYKNL
+654 LNGSATVQDYKNL

-673 AKGASNSVI
+673 AKGVSSSVI
-682 NAAKRRGAAKV
+682 NTAKRRGAAKA

-704 EAKYTFKNNGK
+704 EARYTFKNKGK

-744 NGVAVK
+744 NGVVVK
-750 PSKTIETKLGISWTK
+750 PSKKIETKLGIITLPN
-765 KQKPIEYQYK
+765 KPIEYQYK
-775 PKGEI
+775 PKEEI

-823 KNSTKEVIKRG
+823 KNSVKEVVKRG
-834 KQSSKPNTTPESQ
+834 KQSSKPNATSQ
-847 PTITNNPEKPLQTHT
+847 NQPHT
-862 ITPEQQKK
+862 ITPEQQKR
-870 DIELLRKRFMSEE
+870 DIELLRKRFTSNE
-883 PLPIDNATRKAYEH
+883 PLPINNATRKAYEH

-905 QEIKDLEAE
+905 QEIRDLEAE
-914 QQIKRFM
+914 QQAKRFM
-921 RNYRKQYK
+921 RNLYKQQK
-929 PQDQVYAERRDAL
+929 PQDQIYAERRDAL
-942 QKDLSERKALAEDL
+942 QKDLSERKSLAKDL
-956 ANAQQEVEQARAYTQ
+956 ANAQQEIKQAKANTQFKINLAEGNARA
-971 SKIRWDEGE
+971 KD
-980 AMAKKLPV
+980 LPI

-1000 RTQVNRQFAMSWVP
+1000 ETQANREFALNW
-1014 DKRKP
+1014 KP
-1019 ALKGAARAKKQAMYQ
+1019 IEFKPELKGSARSKKQAMYER
-1034 NLFQPPA
+1034 LFPPFA
-1041 VRQGT
+1041 ERQGT
-1046 GSPVQHTTRK
+1046 GSAIQHTTRK
-1056 SLERLQK
+1056 SLKRRRK
-1063 MQDAVQQEFLER
+1063 MQNAVQQEFLER
-1075 QRKQNAIILSPT
+1075 QRRQNAIILSPT

-1095 QMFSPVLTNLDNQGR
+1095 QMFSPVLTNLDSQAR
-1110 ASGLRA
+1110 AMGLRA
-1116 KPSKADVK
+1116 KPSKSDVK
-1124 SVKSSEYKQ
+1124 STKSSEYKQ
-1133 QQKQSRQQKATEV
+1133 QQKQSRQQKASEI

-1154 NNNTKGHNKNTN
+1154 SNNTKGYNKNTN

-1187 QDGGVLYDYEFLKS
+1187 QDGGILYDYEFLKS
-1201 VHAFKQGGVI
+1201 VHAFKQGGII
-1211 KAQGGVKLNN
+1211 KAQ
-1221 IWAGK
+1221 
-1226 NQNYGYNTYLNR
+1226 
-1238 IFGNQDV
+1238 
-1245 LSWMRTHYVGDN
+1245 S
-1257 ATKQY
+1257 
-1262 ADYVMKNVN
+1262 
-1271 DRNTYGV
+1271 
-1278 NNYNNDST
+1278 
-1286 YVANKGI
+1286 
-1293 NTFNT
+1293 
-1298 GYQNAGNTLNYILF
+1298 
-1312 GNNTKDYTDK
+1312 
-1322 KGVAYGLINF
+1322 
-1332 TRPAKALATGDS
+1332 
-1344 YNADPSKAYIDNA
+1344 
-1357 LGLQTYSRVASLT
+1357 
-1370 DPGIKTGGFGDWGKY
+1370 GIKTGVKVNPKTTWFDAVWSQNVNHILRGLSDNNYYTWLNSMQDKHGDLHKNAGTNFQTTPYNDKSVGDYQNLYKTGYNGEWKDNNVGYNSLGIMHAQNLGRYDLYGNTKRTSGDWNIDANHRYKTDSSYSQITDDRRLLGRKGDFTDEQLASVTEAFKNKGYNFALGK
-1385 WKEQG
+1385 
-1390 NTGAYYYIA
+1390 NDYYYLSPIEK
-1399 PGDTSGKGQWIPTKD
+1399 SEQ
-1414 KTLNGYQDFEAAL
+1414 NQN
-1427 QETPKKDGSVT
+1427 TPKKDGSVT

-1449 KGKEYLSKLT
+1449 KGKEYLAKLT
-1459 SNPGNLYNVV
+1459 SNPGNLYNAV

-1490 NFVISPKHTSYQV
+1490 NYVISPKYTSYQV

-1513 HNRAAE
+1513 HNKAAE

-1547 KLYLQGNIERNTW
+1547 KLYLQGNAERNTW
-1560 LESQKQQSN
+1560 LEGQKQQSYK
-1569 HAGLYNM
+1569 AGLYNM
-1576 ESAVDT
+1576 ENAVDT
-1582 ANANAKQA
+1582 ANANAQQA
-1590 YATRMLNEYQD
+1590 YKTRMLNEYQD
-1601 PRDRLRALATN
+1601 PRDRARALATN

-1652 DVLKASQDY
+1652 KVLLAQQKY
-1661 QALLRQHQNDLN
+1661 QQLLRQHQNDLN
-1673 FNAWDTAQYKALID
+1673 FNAYDTDEYRALVD
-1687 AQKKAGAKYYN
+1687 AQKEAGARYYN

-1706 NNPGFKYSTP
+1706 SNPGFKY
-1716 TYKKKGG
+1716 KKGG

-1731 NTKEFYNTVRH
+1731 NTKEFYNTIRH
-1742 SINTATKQGGDLG
+1742 SINTATKQSGDLS

>member
-16 REDFV
+16 RADFV

-69 HQVVDDTGART
+69 HQIVDDTGART

-101 FMNQIAKGMQTASK
+101 FMNQIAKGMQTATK

-121 KSIPSITSYLNQQWF
+121 KSIPSVTSYLNQQWF

-157 GIANRSAKI
+157 GIANRSDKI
-166 KEGLTKYKNE
+166 KEGLIKYKNE

-225 TKDLSTTQE
+225 TRDLSTTQE

-240 QASPSQNSNS
+240 QASASQNLNS
-250 EGITDEQLLAL
+250 EGITDEQLLSL

-275 AKRAEYIAQAR
+275 AKRAKYIAQAR
-286 ERLANQITLSEQEAQ
+286 ERLADQITLGEQEAQ

-330 TFKPEYTAQLGS
+330 TFKPEYTVQLGS

-347 PGGGA
+347 PGGKDP
-352 VSTYLDSLNFS
+352 STYLDSLNFS
-363 DKDFEMNSPRTISAI
+363 DKDFELNSPRTISSI
-378 ATSTK
+378 VTSTK

-396 GSQTVTLNNK
+396 GNQTVTLNNK

-411 YMLQFNAKNN
+411 YMLQFNAKYN

-450 ADGSYVYVRRNGN
+450 TDRSYVYVRKNGN

-476 YKEHLAR
+476 YKEHLAK
-483 KHKLGGVITKFQQ
+483 KHKLGGIITKFQQ
-496 GGAAAYNAKLKQR
+496 GGAAAYIAQRKQR
-509 QQQVQKAKEQ
+509 QQQIQKAKEQ
-519 QIQSQPQQPPLGR
+519 QVQSQPQQVPFGR
-532 SSIKSMG
+532 SSVKSMG

-547 ADKIAIGA
+547 ADKVAVIA

-568 IANGAGT
+568 IANGTGT
-575 LLTTGADIA
+575 ILTTGADLA

-610 FIPGLGTA
+610 FIPGLGTV

-628 QVSSGAVQAYF
+628 QVSSGAIQAYF
-639 IANNFNEGVKSLGKV
+639 IANNFKEGIKSLDK
-654 LDGSATVQDYKNL
+654 LRDGSATVQDYKNL

-673 AKGASNSVI
+673 AKGAVSSMANTI
-682 NAAKRRGAAKV
+682 KRRGAAKA

-704 EAKYTFKNNGK
+704 EARYTFKSNGK

-733 EGVSDEIKQLL
+733 EGVSNEIKQLL
-744 NGVAVK
+744 NGIVVK
-750 PSKTIETKLGISWTK
+750 PSKTIETKLGSITWTK

-813 SLPSISIGLG
+813 SFPSISIGLG
-823 KNSTKEVIKRG
+823 KNSTKEVIKRA
-834 KQSSKPNTTPESQ
+834 KQSPKPNVTTESQ
-847 PTITNNPEKPLQTHT
+847 STIINNTEKPLQTHT
-862 ITPEQQKK
+862 ITPEQQKR
-870 DIELLRKRFMSEE
+870 DIELLRKRFTSSE

-905 QEIKDLEAE
+905 QEIRDLEAE
-914 QQIKRFM
+914 QQAKRFM
-921 RNYRKQYK
+921 RDLYKQQK
-929 PQDQVYAERRDAL
+929 PQDQIYAERRDAL
-942 QKDLSERKALAEDL
+942 QKDLSERKSLAKDL
-956 ANAQQEVEQARAYTQ
+956 ADAQRRINIAQGNTRA
-971 SKIRWDEGE
+971 KD
-980 AMAKKLPV
+980 LPV

-1000 RTQVNRQFAMSWVP
+1000 RTQINRQFAMSWVP

-1019 ALKGAARAKKQAMYQ
+1019 ALKGAAKAKKQAMYQ

-1046 GSPVQHTTRK
+1046 GSAIQHTTRK
-1056 SLERLQK
+1056 S
-1063 MQDAVQQEFLER
+1063 LER

-1095 QMFSPVLTNLDNQGR
+1095 QMFSPVLTNLDSQ
-1110 ASGLRA
+1110 AMGLRA
-1116 KPSKADVK
+1116 KPSRADVK
-1124 SVKSSEYKQ
+1124 STKSSEYKQ
-1133 QQKQSRQQKATEV
+1133 QQKQSRQQKASEV

-1154 NNNTKGHNKNTN
+1154 SNNTKGHNKNTN

-1187 QDGGVLYDYEFLKS
+1187 QDGGILYDYEFLKS

-1211 KAQGGVKLNN
+1211 KAQ
-1221 IWAGK
+1221 
-1226 NQNYGYNTYLNR
+1226 
-1238 IFGNQDV
+1238 
-1245 LSWMRTHYVGDN
+1245 S
-1257 ATKQY
+1257 
-1262 ADYVMKNVN
+1262 
-1271 DRNTYGV
+1271 
-1278 NNYNNDST
+1278 
-1286 YVANKGI
+1286 
-1293 NTFNT
+1293 
-1298 GYQNAGNTLNYILF
+1298 
-1312 GNNTKDYTDK
+1312 
-1322 KGVAYGLINF
+1322 
-1332 TRPAKALATGDS
+1332 
-1344 YNADPSKAYIDNA
+1344 
-1357 LGLQTYSRVASLT
+1357 
-1370 DPGIKTGGFGDWGKY
+1370 GIKTGVKVNPKTTWFDAVWSQNVNHILRGLSDNNYYTWLNSMQDKHGDLHKNAGTNFQTTPYNDKSVGDYQNLYKTGYNGEWKDNNVGYNSLGIMHAQNLGRYDLYGNTKRTSGDWNIDANHRYKTDSSYSQITDDRRLLGRKGDFTDEQLASVTEAFKNKGYNFALGK
-1385 WKEQG
+1385 
-1390 NTGAYYYIA
+1390 NDYYYLSPIEK
-1399 PGDTSGKGQWIPTKD
+1399 SEQ
-1414 KTLNGYQDFEAAL
+1414 NQN
-1427 QETPKKDGSVT
+1427 TPKKDGSVT

-1449 KGKEYLSKLT
+1449 KGKEYLAKLT
-1459 SNPGNLYNVV
+1459 SNPGNLYNAV

-1490 NFVISPKHTSYQV
+1490 NYVISPKYTSYQV

-1513 HNRAAE
+1513 HNKAAE
-1519 TVNQTS
+1519 TMNQTS

-1547 KLYLQGNIERNTW
+1547 KLYLQGNAERNTW
-1560 LESQKQQSN
+1560 LEGQKQQSYK
-1569 HAGLYNM
+1569 AGLYNM

-1582 ANANAKQA
+1582 ANANAQQA
-1590 YATRMLNEYQD
+1590 YKTRMLNEYQD
-1601 PRDRLRALATN
+1601 PRDRARALATN

-1652 DVLKASQDY
+1652 KVLLAQQKY
-1661 QALLRQHQNDLN
+1661 QQLLRQHQNDLN
-1673 FNAWDTAQYKALID
+1673 FNAYDTDEYRALVE
-1687 AQKKAGAKYYN
+1687 AQKEAGAKYYN

-1706 NNPGFKYSTP
+1706 SNPGFKY
-1716 TYKKKGG
+1716 KKGG

-1731 NTKEFYNTVRH
+1731 NTKEFYNTIRH
-1742 SINTATKQGGDLG
+1742 SINTATKQSGDLS